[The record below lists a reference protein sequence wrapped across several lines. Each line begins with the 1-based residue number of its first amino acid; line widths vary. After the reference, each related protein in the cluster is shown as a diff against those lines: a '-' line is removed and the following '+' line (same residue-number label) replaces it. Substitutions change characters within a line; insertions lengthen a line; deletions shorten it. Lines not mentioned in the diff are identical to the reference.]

1 LYLGIDLGTSNSAV
15 VGHID
20 GALRLFKTSDG
31 TDVLPSVIYLD
42 KRGHRFIGKSAYDRL
57 LSAPQN
63 VAQGFKRSMGTKNPV
78 SFAGQVWTPVECSA
92 EITKALV
99 GQAMTEAGT
108 QEIEG
113 VVITTPAAF
122 NQMQS
127 EDTISA
133 ARLAGLDKV
142 SLLQE
147 PVAAAL
153 AAIAHSKQKDGV
165 FLVYDLGGG
174 TFDLALVMST
184 AGVVNVIAHEGINM
198 LGGRDFDRIIFDSIV
213 RPWLAQTFNLPAD
226 FQRNEKYKHLSDV
239 CRHAAEKAKIQL
251 SASSTSSIFATED
264 EVRAVDED
272 GEEIYISIDLSR
284 EQMTDL
290 IKDRIDDSIA
300 LCRKIITDNG
310 YKNEDISRIVPIGG
324 PSKMPIIRDMLQ
336 AELAIEVE
344 SGLDPM
350 TAVAIGAAI
359 FAESREWAGES
370 SEQKSGRQRESL
382 TGSVSLAL
390 DFKSR
395 VSSDAAKVRIKPTA
409 DMPTGHEVEI
419 LDEEG
424 SSTGRIPINGQLS
437 IDVKVRKSGENR
449 VTVTVFDPWG
459 KVVKD
464 ASREIV
470 IARAEAS
477 AASVPMTYN
486 LAVKIQSGFVG
497 YERNQLEVLVKK
509 GTALPAQGKKSFRT
523 GKTLVGGEEDF
534 IAVEFY
540 EMADG
545 IDSPEH
551 NLHIGNF
558 RLNSRDELDRGER
571 IDRGKDFIIDWK
583 MSDNGTLSL
592 SVELPSL
599 GRVIDATNLYRSED
613 GGINYDGQR
622 GAEVATTMLTSVEN
636 DLNDLESTLDESADP
651 SGNLRKRIERQH
663 AALSTSVDADTH
675 RSVAEEARK
684 LRQEVALLKMSPE
697 NEAQVLDDEVAKA
710 ETSFD
715 ELSDSAE
722 QVDTERHDK
731 LLVTTRRSIREKNY
745 DAARRSL
752 DEMQSIRMK
761 VLAESP
767 DFLIGIF
774 GRLAEEQHLA
784 VDGVLH
790 EQHVGAGVAAA
801 ESRDTEKLRFV
812 IRQMFGNRI
821 STGTDAVEIVE
832 LAHLLGSFSGG

>member
-1 LYLGIDLGTSNSAV
+1 MYLGIDLGTSNSAV

-20 GALRLFKTSDG
+20 GGLRLFKTSDG

-63 VAQGFKRSMGTKNPV
+63 VAHGFKRSMGTKNPI
-78 SFAGQVWTPVECSA
+78 SFSGQVWTPVECSA
-92 EITKALV
+92 EIIKTLV
-99 GQAMTEAGT
+99 GQAMTETGN
-108 QEIEG
+108 QEVEG

-127 EDTISA
+127 EDTIAA
-133 ARLAGLDKV
+133 ARQAGLEKV

-184 AGVVNVIAHEGINM
+184 AGAVNVIAHEGINM
-198 LGGRDFDRIIFDSIV
+198 LGGRDFDRIIFDSVI
-213 RPWLAQTFNLPAD
+213 RPWLDENFNLPTD
-226 FQRNEKYKHLSDV
+226 FQRNDKYKHLSEI

-251 SASSTSSIFATED
+251 SASPLASIFATED
-264 EVRAVDED
+264 EVRATDED

-284 EQMTDL
+284 DEMTDL

-300 LCRKIITDNG
+300 LCRKIISVNG
-310 YKNEDISRIVPIGG
+310 YKNEDISKIVPIGG

-336 AELAIEVE
+336 SELAIEVE
-344 SGLDPM
+344 NGLDPM
-350 TAVAIGAAI
+350 TAVAVGAAI
-359 FAESREWAGES
+359 FAESREWNGES
-370 SEQKSGRQRESL
+370 SIRKAGQKRETV
-382 TGSVSLAL
+382 TGVVSLSL

-395 VSSDAAKVRIKPTA
+395 VSSDSAKIRIRPAT

-424 SSTGRIPINGQLS
+424 SSTGRIPIDGPLS
-437 IDVKVRKSGENR
+437 INVKVRKSGENR
-449 VTVTVFDPWG
+449 FKVTVFDPLG
-459 KVVKD
+459 KVVAD

-470 IARAEAS
+470 ITRAEAS
-477 AASVPMTYN
+477 AASVPMTYT
-486 LAVKIQSGFVG
+486 LAVKIQYGFVG
-497 YERNQLEVLVKK
+497 YERNKLEVLVKK
-509 GTALPAQGKKSFRT
+509 GTALPAQGKQKFRA

-540 EMADG
+540 DMADE

-558 RLNSRDELDRGER
+558 RLNSLDELERGER
-571 IDRGKDFIIDWK
+571 INRGDDFIIDWN
-583 MSDNGTLSL
+583 MSDNGTLSF

-599 GRVIDATNLYRSED
+599 GRVIDATNLYRPED

-622 GAEVATTMLTSVEN
+622 GAEVATTMLTRVES
-636 DLNDLESTLDESADP
+636 DLDELENTLDENADP
-651 SGNLRKRIERQH
+651 SGDIRKRIERQH

-684 LRQEVALLKMSPE
+684 LRQDVALLRMSPE
-697 NEAQVLDDEVAKA
+697 NEERVLDDEVVKA

-715 ELSDSAE
+715 ELRDIAQE
-722 QVDTERHDK
+722 VDTERHDK

-752 DEMQSIRMK
+752 DEMQGIRMK
-761 VLAESP
+761 ILAESP
-767 DFLIGIF
+767 DFLIEIF
-774 GRLAEEQHLA
+774 KRLAEEQHLA
-784 VDGVLH
+784 IDAALH
-790 EQHVGAGVAAA
+790 GQHINAGVEAAKA
-801 ESRDTEKLRFV
+801 GDVERLRSV
-812 IRQMFGNRI
+812 IGQMFGNRV
-821 STGTDAVEIVE
+821 STGADAAEIVE
-832 LAHLLGSFSGG
+832 LAHLLGT

>member
-20 GALRLFKTSDG
+20 GATRLFKTSDG

-63 VAQGFKRSMGTKNPV
+63 VAQGFKRSMGTKNPI
-78 SFAGQVWTPVECSA
+78 SFAGQTWTPVECSA
-92 EITKALV
+92 EIIKALV
-99 GQAMTEAGT
+99 GQAMTEAGN
-108 QEIEG
+108 QEVEG

-127 EDTISA
+127 EDTIAA
-133 ARLAGLDKV
+133 ARLAGLEKV

-213 RPWLAQTFNLPAD
+213 RPWLTQTFNLPAD
-226 FQRNEKYKHLSDV
+226 FQRSDKYSHLADV

-251 SASSTSSIFATED
+251 SASSTASIFATED
-264 EVRAVDED
+264 EVRATDED
-272 GEEIYISIDLSR
+272 GEEIYISIDLTR

-290 IKDRIDDSIA
+290 IKDRIDDSIT
-300 LCRKIITDNG
+300 LCRKIITANG
-310 YKNEDISRIVPIGG
+310 YKNDDISKIVPIGG
-324 PSKMPIIRDMLQ
+324 PSKMPIIRDMLE
-336 AELAIEVE
+336 AGLAIEVE

-370 SEQKSGRQRESL
+370 STQKSGKQREAV

-395 VSSDAAKVRIKPTA
+395 VASEAAKVRLKPAA

-424 SSTGRIPINGQLS
+424 SSTGRIPIDGPLS
-437 IDVKVRKSGENR
+437 INVNVRKKGENR
-449 VTVTVFDPWG
+449 FKVTVFDQQG
-459 KVVKD
+459 KPVED

-470 IARAEAS
+470 ITRAEAS
-477 AASVPMTYN
+477 AASVPMTYT
-486 LAVKIQSGFVG
+486 LAVKIQHGFVG
-497 YERNQLEVLVKK
+497 YERNKLEVLVKK
-509 GTALPAQGKKSFRT
+509 GTALPAQGKQTFRT
-523 GKTLVGGEEDF
+523 GKTLVGGEDDF

-540 EMADG
+540 DMADD
-545 IDSPEH
+545 IDTPEH

-558 RLNSRDELDRGER
+558 RLNSRDELERGER
-571 IDRGKDFIIDWK
+571 INRGDDFVIDWK
-583 MSDNGTLSL
+583 MSDNGTLSF

-622 GAEVATTMLTSVEN
+622 GAEVATTMLARVES
-636 DLNDLESTLDESADP
+636 DLDELETTLDEDADP
-651 SGNLRKRIERQH
+651 SGDIRKRIERQH

-697 NEAQVLDDEVAKA
+697 NEERVLDDEVAKA
-710 ETSFD
+710 EISVD
-715 ELSDSAE
+715 ELRDIA
-722 QVDTERHDK
+722 QPVDTERHDK

-752 DEMQSIRMK
+752 DEMQGIRMK

-767 DFLIGIF
+767 DFLIEIF
-774 GRLAEEQHLA
+774 RRLAEEHHLA
-784 VDGVLH
+784 VDEALH
-790 EQHVGAGVAAA
+790 AQLVNAGVEAVK
-801 ESRDTEKLRFV
+801 SGNVEKLRM
-812 IRQMFGNRI
+812 IIGQMFGNRV
-821 STGTDAVEIVE
+821 STGADATEIIE
-832 LAHLLGSFSGG
+832 LAHLLGS

>member
-1 LYLGIDLGTSNSAV
+1 MYLGIDLGTSNSAV

-20 GALRLFKTSDG
+20 GATRLFKTSDG

-63 VAQGFKRSMGTKNPV
+63 VAQGFKRSMGTKNPI
-78 SFAGQVWTPVECSA
+78 SFAGQTWTPVECSA
-92 EITKALV
+92 EIIKALV
-99 GQAMTEAGT
+99 GQAMTEAGN
-108 QEIEG
+108 QEVEG

-127 EDTISA
+127 EDTIAA
-133 ARLAGLDKV
+133 ARLAGLEKV

-213 RPWLAQTFNLPAD
+213 RPWLTQTFNLPAD

-251 SASSTSSIFATED
+251 SASSTASIFATED
-264 EVRAVDED
+264 EVRASDEG
-272 GEEIYISIDLSR
+272 GEEIYISIDLTR

-300 LCRKIITDNG
+300 LCRKIITANG
-310 YKNEDISRIVPIGG
+310 YKNDDISKIVPIGG
-324 PSKMPIIRDMLQ
+324 PSKMPIIRDMLE
-336 AELAIEVE
+336 AGLAIEVE
-344 SGLDPM
+344 TGLDPM
-350 TAVAIGAAI
+350 TAVATGAAI

-370 SEQKSGRQRESL
+370 STQKSGKQKEAV

-390 DFKSR
+390 AFSSR
-395 VSSDAAKVRIKPTA
+395 VASETTKVRLKPAA

-424 SSTGRIPINGQLS
+424 SSTGRIPIDGPLS
-437 IDVKVRKSGENR
+437 INVNVRKNGENR
-449 VTVTVFDPWG
+449 FKVTVFDQQG
-459 KVVKD
+459 KAVED

-470 IARAEAS
+470 ITRAEAS
-477 AASVPMTYN
+477 AASVPMTYT
-486 LAVKIQSGFVG
+486 LAVKIQHGFVG
-497 YERNQLEVLVKK
+497 YERNKLEVLVKK
-509 GTALPAQGKKSFRT
+509 GTALPAQGKQTFRT
-523 GKTLVGGEEDF
+523 GKTLVGGEDDF

-540 EMADG
+540 EMADD
-545 IDSPEH
+545 IDTPEH

-558 RLNSRDELDRGER
+558 RLNSRDELERGER
-571 IDRGKDFIIDWK
+571 INRGDDFVIDWK
-583 MSDNGTLSL
+583 MSDNGTLSF

-622 GAEVATTMLTSVEN
+622 GAEVATTMLARVES
-636 DLNDLESTLDESADP
+636 DLDELETTLDEDADP
-651 SGNLRKRIERQH
+651 NGDIRKRIERQH

-697 NEAQVLDDEVAKA
+697 NEERVLDDEVAKA

-715 ELSDSAE
+715 ELRDIA
-722 QVDTERHDK
+722 QPVDTERHDK

-752 DEMQSIRMK
+752 DEMQGIRMK

-767 DFLIGIF
+767 DFLIEIF
-774 GRLAEEQHLA
+774 RRLAEEHHLA
-784 VDGVLH
+784 VDEALH
-790 EQHVGAGVAAA
+790 AQLVEAGVEAAKSGDV
-801 ESRDTEKLRFV
+801 ERLRM
-812 IRQMFGNRI
+812 IIGQMFGNRV
-821 STGTDAVEIVE
+821 STGADATEIVE
-832 LAHLLGSFSGG
+832 LAHLLGS

>member
-1 LYLGIDLGTSNSAV
+1 MYLGIDLGTSNSAV

-20 GALRLFKTSDG
+20 GATRLFKTSDG

-57 LSAPQN
+57 LSAPRN
-63 VAQGFKRSMGTKNPV
+63 VAQGFKRSMGTKNPI
-78 SFAGQVWTPVECSA
+78 SFAGQTWTPVECSA
-92 EITKALV
+92 EIIKALV
-99 GQAMTEAGT
+99 GQAMTEAGN
-108 QEIEG
+108 QEVEG

-127 EDTISA
+127 EDTIAA
-133 ARLAGLDKV
+133 ARLAGLEKV

-147 PVAAAL
+147 PIAAAL

-226 FQRNEKYKHLSDV
+226 FQRSDKYSHLADV

-251 SASSTSSIFATED
+251 SASSTASIFATED
-264 EVRAVDED
+264 EVRATDED
-272 GEEIYISIDLSR
+272 GEEIYISIDLTR

-300 LCRKIITDNG
+300 LCRKIITANG
-310 YKNEDISRIVPIGG
+310 YKNDDISKIVPIGG
-324 PSKMPIIRDMLQ
+324 PSKMPIIRDMLE
-336 AELAIEVE
+336 AGLAIKVE

-350 TAVAIGAAI
+350 TAVATGAAI

-370 SEQKSGRQRESL
+370 SAQKSGKQREVV

-395 VSSDAAKVRIKPTA
+395 VASEAAKVRLKPAA

-424 SSTGRIPINGQLS
+424 SSTGRIPIDGPLS
-437 IDVKVRKSGENR
+437 INVNVRKNGENR
-449 VTVTVFDPWG
+449 FRVNVFDQQG
-459 KVVKD
+459 KAVEV

-470 IARAEAS
+470 ITRAEAS
-477 AASVPMTYN
+477 AASVPMTYT
-486 LAVKIQSGFVG
+486 LAVKIQHGFVG
-497 YERNQLEVLVKK
+497 YERNKLEVLVKK
-509 GTALPAQGKKSFRT
+509 GTALPAQGKQTFRT
-523 GKTLVGGEEDF
+523 GKTLVGGEDDF

-540 EMADG
+540 EMADD
-545 IDSPEH
+545 IDTPEH

-558 RLNSRDELDRGER
+558 RLSSRDELERGER
-571 IDRGKDFIIDWK
+571 INRGDDFVIHWK
-583 MSDNGTLSL
+583 MSDNGTLSF

-622 GAEVATTMLTSVEN
+622 GAEVATTMLARVES
-636 DLNDLESTLDESADP
+636 DLDELETTLDEDADP
-651 SGNLRKRIERQH
+651 SGDIRKRIERQH

-684 LRQEVALLKMSPE
+684 LRQAVALLKMKPE
-697 NEAQVLDDEVAKA
+697 NEERVLDDEVAKA

-715 ELSDSAE
+715 ELRDIA
-722 QVDTERHDK
+722 QPVDTERHDK

-752 DEMQSIRMK
+752 DEMQGIRMK
-761 VLAESP
+761 ALAESP
-767 DFLIGIF
+767 DFLIEIF
-774 GRLAEEQHLA
+774 RRLAEEHHLA
-784 VDGVLH
+784 VDEALH
-790 EQHVGAGVAAA
+790 AQLIEAGVEAAK
-801 ESRDTEKLRFV
+801 SGDVDRLRM
-812 IRQMFGNRI
+812 IIGQMFSNRV
-821 STGTDAVEIVE
+821 STGADTAEIVE
-832 LAHLLGSFSGG
+832 LAHLLGS

>member
-1 LYLGIDLGTSNSAV
+1 MYLGIDLGTSNSAV

-63 VAQGFKRSMGTKNPV
+63 VAQGFKRSMGTKNPIT
-78 SFAGQVWTPVECSA
+78 FAGQTWTPVECSA
-92 EITKALV
+92 EIIKALV
-99 GQAMTEAGT
+99 GQAITEAGNP
-108 QEIEG
+108 EIEG

-127 EDTISA
+127 EDTIAA
-133 ARLAGLDKV
+133 ARLAGLEKV

-198 LGGRDFDRIIFDSIV
+198 LGGRDFDRVIFDSIV
-213 RPWLAQTFNLPAD
+213 RPWLAQTFNLPTD

-251 SASSTSSIFATED
+251 SASSTASIFATED
-264 EVRAVDED
+264 EVRTTDED

-284 EQMTDL
+284 DQMTDL

-300 LCRKIITDNG
+300 LCRKIISANG
-310 YKNEDISRIVPIGG
+310 YKNDDISKIVPIGG

-370 SEQKSGRQRESL
+370 SAQKTAKQRESV

-395 VSSDAAKVRIKPTA
+395 VSSEAAKVRIKPAA

-424 SSTGRIPINGQLS
+424 SSTGRIPIDGPLS
-437 IDVKVRKSGENR
+437 INVKVRKNGKNR
-449 VTVTVFDPWG
+449 FKVTVFDQYG
-459 KVVKD
+459 KAVD
-464 ASREIV
+464 NASRDIV
-470 IARAEAS
+470 ITRAEAS
-477 AASVPMTYN
+477 AGSVPMTYT
-486 LAVKIQSGFVG
+486 LAVKIQEGQVG
-497 YERNQLEVLVKK
+497 YERNKLEVLVKK
-509 GTALPAQGKKSFRT
+509 GMDLPAQGKKKFLA
-523 GKTLVGGEEDF
+523 GKTLIGGEDDF

-540 EMADG
+540 DKAEN

-551 NLHIGNF
+551 SLHIGNF
-558 RLNSRDELDRGER
+558 HLSGRNELERGER
-571 IDRGKDFIIDWK
+571 INRGDDFVIDWK
-583 MSDNGTLSL
+583 MSDNGTLSFA
-592 SVELPSL
+592 VELPRL
-599 GRVIDATNLYRSED
+599 GRVVDTSNLYRSAD
-613 GGINYDGQR
+613 GVRTYEGEL
-622 GAEVATTMLTSVEN
+622 GAGFATTMLARAES
-636 DLNDLESTLDESADP
+636 DLAELETTLDETADP
-651 SGNLRKRIERQH
+651 SGDIRKRIERQH

-684 LRQEVALLKMSPE
+684 IRQDVALLRMSPA
-697 NEAQVLDDEVAKA
+697 NEERVLNDEVSKT
-710 ETSFD
+710 ETEFD
-715 ELSDSAE
+715 ELRDMAQE
-722 QVDTERHDK
+722 VDTERHDK

-752 DEMQSIRMK
+752 DEMQGIRMK
-761 VLAESP
+761 VLSETP
-767 DFLIGIF
+767 DFLIGVF
-774 GRLAEEQHLA
+774 GRLAEEHHFA
-784 VDGVLH
+784 IDATLH
-790 EQHVGAGVAAA
+790 GQLVEAGVEAAKSGDI
-801 ESRDTEKLRFV
+801 ERLRFV
-812 IRQMFGNRI
+812 IGKMFGNRVSLGI
-821 STGTDAVEIVE
+821 DAAEIVE
-832 LAHLLGSFSGG
+832 LAHLLES

>member
-1 LYLGIDLGTSNSAV
+1 MYLGIDLGTSNSAV

-20 GALRLFKTSDG
+20 GATRLFKTSDG

-63 VAQGFKRSMGTKNPV
+63 VAQGFKRSMGTKNPI
-78 SFAGQVWTPVECSA
+78 SFAGQTWTPVECSA
-92 EITKALV
+92 EIIKALV
-99 GQAMTEAGT
+99 GQAMTEAGN
-108 QEIEG
+108 QEVEG

-127 EDTISA
+127 EDTIAA
-133 ARLAGLDKV
+133 ARLAGLEKV

-213 RPWLAQTFNLPAD
+213 RPWLTQTFNLPAD
-226 FQRNEKYKHLSDV
+226 FQRSDKYSHLADV

-251 SASSTSSIFATED
+251 SASSTASIFATED
-264 EVRAVDED
+264 EVRATDED
-272 GEEIYISIDLSR
+272 GEEIYISIDLTR

-300 LCRKIITDNG
+300 LCRKIITANG
-310 YKNEDISRIVPIGG
+310 YKNDDISKIVPIGG
-324 PSKMPIIRDMLQ
+324 PSKMPIIRDMLE
-336 AELAIEVE
+336 AGLAIEVE

-350 TAVAIGAAI
+350 TAVATGAAI

-370 SEQKSGRQRESL
+370 SAQKSGKQREAV

-395 VSSDAAKVRIKPTA
+395 VASEAAKVRLKPAA

-424 SSTGRIPINGQLS
+424 SSTGRIPIDGPLS
-437 IDVKVRKSGENR
+437 INVNVRKNGENR
-449 VTVTVFDPWG
+449 FKVTVFDRQG
-459 KVVKD
+459 KAVED

-470 IARAEAS
+470 ITRAEAS
-477 AASVPMTYN
+477 AASVPMTYT
-486 LAVKIQSGFVG
+486 LAVKIQHGFVG
-497 YERNQLEVLVKK
+497 YERNKLEVLVKK
-509 GTALPAQGKKSFRT
+509 GTALPAQGKQTFRT
-523 GKTLVGGEEDF
+523 GKTLVGGEDDF

-540 EMADG
+540 EMADD
-545 IDSPEH
+545 IDTPEH

-558 RLNSRDELDRGER
+558 RLNSRDELERGER
-571 IDRGKDFIIDWK
+571 INRGDDFVIDWK
-583 MSDNGTLSL
+583 MSDNGTLSF

-622 GAEVATTMLTSVEN
+622 GAEVATTMLARVES
-636 DLNDLESTLDESADP
+636 DLDELETTLDEDADP
-651 SGNLRKRIERQH
+651 SGDIRKRIERQH

-684 LRQEVALLKMSPE
+684 LRQEVALLRMSPE
-697 NEAQVLDDEVAKA
+697 NEERVLDDEVAKA

-715 ELSDSAE
+715 ELRDIA
-722 QVDTERHDK
+722 QPVDTERHDK

-752 DEMQSIRMK
+752 DEMQGIRMK
-761 VLAESP
+761 VLSESP
-767 DFLIGIF
+767 DFLIEIF
-774 GRLAEEQHLA
+774 RRLAEEHYLA
-784 VDGVLH
+784 VDEALH
-790 EQHVGAGVAAA
+790 AQLVDAGVEAAK
-801 ESRDTEKLRFV
+801 SGDVQRLRM
-812 IRQMFGNRI
+812 IIGQMFGNRV
-821 STGTDAVEIVE
+821 STGADATEIVE
-832 LAHLLGSFSGG
+832 LAHLLGS

>member
-1 LYLGIDLGTSNSAV
+1 MYLGIDLGTSNSAV

-20 GALRLFKTSDG
+20 GATRLFKTSDG

-63 VAQGFKRSMGTKNPV
+63 VAQGFKRSMGTKNPI
-78 SFAGQVWTPVECSA
+78 SFAGQTWTPVECSA
-92 EITKALV
+92 EIIKALV
-99 GQAMTEAGT
+99 GQAMTEAGN
-108 QEIEG
+108 QEVEG

-127 EDTISA
+127 EDTIAA
-133 ARLAGLDKV
+133 ARLAGLEKV

-213 RPWLAQTFNLPAD
+213 RPWLSQTFNLPAD
-226 FQRNEKYKHLSDV
+226 FQRNEKYKHLTDV

-251 SASSTSSIFATED
+251 SASSTASIFATED
-264 EVRAVDED
+264 EVRATDED
-272 GEEIYISIDLSR
+272 GEEIYISIDLTR

-300 LCRKIITDNG
+300 LCRKIITANG
-310 YKNEDISRIVPIGG
+310 YKNDDISKIVPIGG
-324 PSKMPIIRDMLQ
+324 PSKMPIIRDMLE
-336 AELAIEVE
+336 AGLAIEVE

-350 TAVAIGAAI
+350 TAVATGAAI

-370 SEQKSGRQRESL
+370 STQKSGKQREAV

-395 VSSDAAKVRIKPTA
+395 VASEAAKVRLKPAA

-424 SSTGRIPINGQLS
+424 SSTGRIPIDGPLS
-437 IDVKVRKSGENR
+437 INVNVRKNGENR
-449 VTVTVFDPWG
+449 FKVTVFDQQG
-459 KVVKD
+459 KAVED

-470 IARAEAS
+470 ITRAEAS
-477 AASVPMTYN
+477 AASVPMTYT
-486 LAVKIQSGFVG
+486 LAVKIQHGFVG
-497 YERNQLEVLVKK
+497 YERNKLEVLVKK
-509 GTALPAQGKKSFRT
+509 GTALPAQGKQTFRT
-523 GKTLVGGEEDF
+523 GKTLVGGEDDF

-540 EMADG
+540 EMADD
-545 IDSPEH
+545 IDTPEH

-558 RLNSRDELDRGER
+558 RLNSRDELERGER
-571 IDRGKDFIIDWK
+571 INRGDDFVIDWK
-583 MSDNGTLSL
+583 MSDNGTLSF

-622 GAEVATTMLTSVEN
+622 GAEVATTMLARVES
-636 DLNDLESTLDESADP
+636 DLDELETTLDEDADP
-651 SGNLRKRIERQH
+651 SGDIRKRIERQH

-684 LRQEVALLKMSPE
+684 LRQEVALLRMSPE
-697 NEAQVLDDEVAKA
+697 NEERVLDDEVAKA

-715 ELSDSAE
+715 ELRDIA
-722 QVDTERHDK
+722 QPVDTERHDK

-752 DEMQSIRMK
+752 DEMQGIRMK
-761 VLAESP
+761 VLSESP
-767 DFLIGIF
+767 DFLIEIF
-774 GRLAEEQHLA
+774 RRLAEEHHLA
-784 VDGVLH
+784 VDEALH
-790 EQHVGAGVAAA
+790 AQLVDAGVEAAK
-801 ESRDTEKLRFV
+801 SGDVQRLRM
-812 IRQMFGNRI
+812 IIGQMFGNRV
-821 STGTDAVEIVE
+821 STGADATEIVE
-832 LAHLLGSFSGG
+832 LAHLLGS

>member
-1 LYLGIDLGTSNSAV
+1 MYLGIDLGTSNSAA

-20 GALRLFKTSDG
+20 GATRLFKTSDG

-63 VAQGFKRSMGTKNPV
+63 VAQGFKRSMGTKNPI
-78 SFAGQVWTPVECSA
+78 SFAGQTWTPVECSS
-92 EITKALV
+92 EIIKALV
-99 GQAMTEAGT
+99 GQAMTESGN

-127 EDTISA
+127 EDTIAA

-198 LGGRDFDRIIFDSIV
+198 LGGRDFDRSIFDSIV
-213 RPWLAQTFNLPAD
+213 RPWLIQNFNLPAD
-226 FQRNEKYKHLSDV
+226 FQRNEKYQHLSDL

-251 SASSTSSIFATED
+251 SASSTASIFATED
-264 EVRAVDED
+264 EVRATDDD
-272 GEEIYISIDLSR
+272 GEEIYISIDLTR

-300 LCRKIITDNG
+300 LCRKIITANG
-310 YKNEDISRIVPIGG
+310 YKNDDISKIVPIGG
-324 PSKMPIIRDMLQ
+324 PSKMPIIRDMLE
-336 AELAIEVE
+336 AGLAIEVE

-350 TAVAIGAAI
+350 TAVATGAAI
-359 FAESREWAGES
+359 FAESREWAGKS
-370 SEQKSGRQRESL
+370 STQKSGKQREAVS
-382 TGSVSLAL
+382 GSVSLAL
-390 DFKSR
+390 AFSSR
-395 VSSDAAKVRIKPTA
+395 ISSQTTKVRLKPA
-409 DMPTGHEVEI
+409 SDMPTGHEVEV

-424 SSTGRIPINGQLS
+424 SSTGRIPIDGPLS
-437 IDVKVRKSGENR
+437 ININVRKNGENR
-449 VTVTVFDPWG
+449 FKVTVFDQQG
-459 KVVKD
+459 KAVED

-470 IARAEAS
+470 ITRAEAS
-477 AASVPMTYN
+477 AASVPMTYT
-486 LAVKIQSGFVG
+486 LAVKIQHGFVG
-497 YERNQLEVLVKK
+497 YERNKLEVLVKK
-509 GTALPAQGKKSFRT
+509 GTALPAQGKQTFRT
-523 GKTLVGGEEDF
+523 GKTLVGGEDDF

-540 EMADG
+540 EMADD
-545 IDSPEH
+545 IDTPEH

-558 RLNSRDELDRGER
+558 RLNSRDELERGER
-571 IDRGKDFIIDWK
+571 INRGDDFVIDWK
-583 MSDNGTLSL
+583 MSDNGTLSF

-622 GAEVATTMLTSVEN
+622 GAEVATTMLASVEG
-636 DLNDLESTLDESADP
+636 DLDELETTLDENADP
-651 SGNLRKRIERQH
+651 SGDIRKRIERQH

-675 RSVAEEARK
+675 RSVTEEARK
-684 LRQEVALLKMSPE
+684 LRQEVAFLKISPE
-697 NEAQVLDDEVAKA
+697 NEERVLNGEVAKA

-715 ELSDSAE
+715 ELRDIA
-722 QVDTERHDK
+722 QPVDTERHDK
-731 LLVTTRRSIREKNY
+731 LLVTTRRSLREKNY
-745 DAARRSL
+745 DVARRSL
-752 DEMQSIRMK
+752 GEMQSIRMK

-767 DFLIGIF
+767 DFLINIF
-774 GRLAEEQHLA
+774 QLLAEEHHLA
-784 VDGVLH
+784 IDEALHTQLVETGV
-790 EQHVGAGVAAA
+790 EAAKSGDV
-801 ESRDTEKLRFV
+801 ERLRM
-812 IRQMFGNRI
+812 IIGQIFGNRV
-821 STGTDAVEIVE
+821 STGADATEIVE
-832 LAHLLGSFSGG
+832 LAHLLGS

>member
-1 LYLGIDLGTSNSAV
+1 MYLGIDLGTSNSAV

-20 GALRLFKTSDG
+20 GATRLFKTSDG
-31 TDVLPSVIYLD
+31 MDVLPSVIYLD

-63 VAQGFKRSMGTKNPV
+63 VAQGFKRSMGTKNPI
-78 SFAGQVWTPVECSA
+78 SFAGQTWTPVECSA
-92 EITKALV
+92 EIIKALV
-99 GQAMTEAGT
+99 GQAMTEAGN
-108 QEIEG
+108 QEVEG

-127 EDTISA
+127 EDTIAA
-133 ARLAGLDKV
+133 ARLAGLEKV

-213 RPWLAQTFNLPAD
+213 RPWLTQTFNLPAD
-226 FQRNEKYKHLSDV
+226 IQRSDKYSHLADV

-251 SASSTSSIFATED
+251 SASSTASIFATED
-264 EVRAVDED
+264 EVRATDED
-272 GEEIYISIDLSR
+272 GEEIYISIDLTR

-300 LCRKIITDNG
+300 LCRKIITANG
-310 YKNEDISRIVPIGG
+310 YKNDDISKIVPIGG
-324 PSKMPIIRDMLQ
+324 PSKMPIIRDMLE
-336 AELAIEVE
+336 AGLAIEVE

-350 TAVAIGAAI
+350 TAVATGAAM

-370 SEQKSGRQRESL
+370 SAQKSGKQREAV

-395 VSSDAAKVRIKPTA
+395 VASEAAKVRLKPAA

-424 SSTGRIPINGQLS
+424 SSTGRIPIDGPLS
-437 IDVKVRKSGENR
+437 INVNVRKNGENR
-449 VTVTVFDPWG
+449 FKVTVFDQQG
-459 KVVKD
+459 KTVED

-470 IARAEAS
+470 ITRAEAS
-477 AASVPMTYN
+477 AASVPMTYT
-486 LAVKIQSGFVG
+486 LAVKIQHGFVG
-497 YERNQLEVLVKK
+497 YERNKLEVLVKK
-509 GTALPAQGKKSFRT
+509 GTGLPAKGKQTFRS
-523 GKTLVGGEEDF
+523 GKTLVGGEDDF

-540 EMADG
+540 EMADD
-545 IDSPEH
+545 IDTPEH

-558 RLNSRDELDRGER
+558 RLNSRDELERGER
-571 IDRGKDFIIDWK
+571 INRGDDFVIDWK
-583 MSDNGTLSL
+583 MSDSGTLSF

-622 GAEVATTMLTSVEN
+622 GAEVATTMLARVES
-636 DLNDLESTLDESADP
+636 DLDELETTLDETADP
-651 SGNLRKRIERQH
+651 SGDIRKRIERQH

-684 LRQEVALLKMSPE
+684 LRQEVALLRMSPE
-697 NEAQVLDDEVAKA
+697 NEERVLDDEVAKA

-715 ELSDSAE
+715 ELRDIS
-722 QVDTERHDK
+722 QPVDTERHDK

-745 DAARRSL
+745 DSARRSL
-752 DEMQSIRMK
+752 DEMQGIRMK

-767 DFLIGIF
+767 DFLIEMF
-774 GRLAEEQHLA
+774 RRLAEEHHLA
-784 VDGVLH
+784 VDEALH
-790 EQHVGAGVAAA
+790 AQLVEAGVEAAKSGDV
-801 ESRDTEKLRFV
+801 ERLRV
-812 IRQMFGNRI
+812 IIGQMFGNRV
-821 STGTDAVEIVE
+821 STGADATEIVE
-832 LAHLLGSFSGG
+832 LAHLLGS

>member
-1 LYLGIDLGTSNSAV
+1 MYLGIDLGTSNSAV

-20 GALRLFKTSDG
+20 GATRLFKTSDG

-63 VAQGFKRSMGTKNPV
+63 VAQGFKRSMGTKNPI
-78 SFAGQVWTPVECSA
+78 SFAGQTWTPVECSA
-92 EITKALV
+92 EIIKALV
-99 GQAMTEAGT
+99 GQAMTEAGN
-108 QEIEG
+108 QEVEG

-127 EDTISA
+127 EDTIAA
-133 ARLAGLDKV
+133 ARLAGLEKV

-153 AAIAHSKQKDGV
+153 AAIAHSKQKDGI

-213 RPWLAQTFNLPAD
+213 RPWLTQTFNLPAD
-226 FQRNEKYKHLSDV
+226 FQRNDKYSHLADV

-251 SASSTSSIFATED
+251 SASSTASIFATED
-264 EVRAVDED
+264 EVRATDED
-272 GEEIYISIDLSR
+272 GEEIYISIDLTR

-300 LCRKIITDNG
+300 LCRKIITANG
-310 YKNEDISRIVPIGG
+310 YKNDDISKIVPIGG
-324 PSKMPIIRDMLQ
+324 PSKMPIIRDMLE
-336 AELAIEVE
+336 AGLAIEVE

-350 TAVAIGAAI
+350 TAVATGAAI

-370 SEQKSGRQRESL
+370 SVQKSGKQREAV

-395 VSSDAAKVRIKPTA
+395 VASEAAKVRLKPAA
-409 DMPTGHEVEI
+409 DMPMGHEVEI

-424 SSTGRIPINGQLS
+424 SSTGRIPIDGPLS
-437 IDVKVRKSGENR
+437 INVNVRKNGENR
-449 VTVTVFDPWG
+449 FKVTVFDQQG
-459 KVVKD
+459 KAVED

-470 IARAEAS
+470 ITRAEAS
-477 AASVPMTYN
+477 AASVPMTYT
-486 LAVKIQSGFVG
+486 LAVKIQHGFVG
-497 YERNQLEVLVKK
+497 YERNKLEVLVKK
-509 GTALPAQGKKSFRT
+509 GTALPAQGKQTFRT
-523 GKTLVGGEEDF
+523 GKTLVGGEDDF

-540 EMADG
+540 EMADD
-545 IDSPEH
+545 IDTPEH

-558 RLNSRDELDRGER
+558 RLNSRDELERGER
-571 IDRGKDFIIDWK
+571 INRGDDFVIDWK
-583 MSDNGTLSL
+583 MSDNGTLSF

-622 GAEVATTMLTSVEN
+622 GAEVATTMLARVES
-636 DLNDLESTLDESADP
+636 DLDELETTLDEDADP
-651 SGNLRKRIERQH
+651 SGDIRKRIERQH

-697 NEAQVLDDEVAKA
+697 NEERVLDDEVAKA

-715 ELSDSAE
+715 ELRDIA
-722 QVDTERHDK
+722 QPVDTERHDK

-745 DAARRSL
+745 DATRRSL
-752 DEMQSIRMK
+752 DEMQGIRMK

-767 DFLIGIF
+767 DFLIEIF
-774 GRLAEEQHLA
+774 RRLAEEHHLA
-784 VDGVLH
+784 VDEALH
-790 EQHVGAGVAAA
+790 AQLIEAGVEAAK
-801 ESRDTEKLRFV
+801 SGDVDRLRM
-812 IRQMFGNRI
+812 IIGQMFGNRV
-821 STGTDAVEIVE
+821 STGADTTEIVE
-832 LAHLLGSFSGG
+832 LAHLLGS

>member
-20 GALRLFKTSDG
+20 GATRLFKTSDG

-57 LSAPQN
+57 LSASQN
-63 VAQGFKRSMGTKNPV
+63 VAQGFKRSMGTKNPI
-78 SFAGQVWTPVECSA
+78 SFAGQTWTPVECSA
-92 EITKALV
+92 EIIKALV
-99 GQAMTEAGT
+99 GQAMTEAGN
-108 QEIEG
+108 QEVEG

-127 EDTISA
+127 EDTIAA
-133 ARLAGLDKV
+133 ARLAGLEKV

-213 RPWLAQTFNLPAD
+213 RPWLTQTFNLPAD
-226 FQRNEKYKHLSDV
+226 FQRNGKYSHLADV

-251 SASSTSSIFATED
+251 SASSTASIFATED
-264 EVRAVDED
+264 EVRATDED
-272 GEEIYISIDLSR
+272 GEEIYISIDLTR

-290 IKDRIDDSIA
+290 IKDRIEDSIA
-300 LCRKIITDNG
+300 LCRKIITANG
-310 YKNEDISRIVPIGG
+310 YKNDDISKIVPIGG
-324 PSKMPIIRDMLQ
+324 PSKMPIIRDMLE
-336 AELAIEVE
+336 ACLAIEVE

-350 TAVAIGAAI
+350 TAVATGAAI

-370 SEQKSGRQRESL
+370 SAQKSGKQREAV

-395 VSSDAAKVRIKPTA
+395 VASEAAKVRLKPAA

-424 SSTGRIPINGQLS
+424 SSTGRIPIDGPLS
-437 IDVKVRKSGENR
+437 INVNVRKNGENR
-449 VTVTVFDPWG
+449 FKVTVFNKQG
-459 KVVKD
+459 KAVED

-470 IARAEAS
+470 ITRAEAS
-477 AASVPMTYN
+477 AASVPMTYT
-486 LAVKIQSGFVG
+486 LAVKIQHGFVG
-497 YERNQLEVLVKK
+497 YERNKLEVLVKK
-509 GTALPAQGKKSFRT
+509 GTALPAQGKQTFRT
-523 GKTLVGGEEDF
+523 GKTLVGGEDDF

-540 EMADG
+540 EMADD
-545 IDSPEH
+545 IDTPEH

-558 RLNSRDELDRGER
+558 RLNSRDELERGER
-571 IDRGKDFIIDWK
+571 INRGDDFVIDWK
-583 MSDNGTLSL
+583 MSDNGTLSF

-622 GAEVATTMLTSVEN
+622 GAEVATTMLARVES
-636 DLNDLESTLDESADP
+636 DLNELETTLDEDADP
-651 SGNLRKRIERQH
+651 SGDIRKRIERQH

-684 LRQEVALLKMSPE
+684 LRQEVALLRMSPE
-697 NEAQVLDDEVAKA
+697 NEERVLDDEVAKA

-715 ELSDSAE
+715 ELRDIA
-722 QVDTERHDK
+722 QPVDTERHDK

-745 DAARRSL
+745 DSARRSL
-752 DEMQSIRMK
+752 DEMQGIRMK

-767 DFLIGIF
+767 DFLIEIF
-774 GRLAEEQHLA
+774 RRLAEEHHLA
-784 VDGVLH
+784 VDEALHAQLVEVGV
-790 EQHVGAGVAAA
+790 EAAKSGDV
-801 ESRDTEKLRFV
+801 ERLRM
-812 IRQMFGNRI
+812 IIGQMFGNRV
-821 STGTDAVEIVE
+821 STGADTTEIVE
-832 LAHLLGSFSGG
+832 LAHLLGS

>member
-1 LYLGIDLGTSNSAV
+1 MYLGIDLGTSNSAV

-20 GALRLFKTSDG
+20 GSTRLFKTADG

-63 VAQGFKRSMGTKNPV
+63 VAQGFKRSMGTKNPI
-78 SFAGQVWTPVECSA
+78 SFAGQTWTPVECSA
-92 EITKALV
+92 EIIKALV
-99 GQAMTEAGT
+99 GQAMTEAGN
-108 QEIEG
+108 QVIEG

-127 EDTISA
+127 EDTIAA
-133 ARLAGLDKV
+133 ARLAGLEKV

-213 RPWLAQTFNLPAD
+213 RPWLTQTFNLPAD

-251 SASSTSSIFATED
+251 SASSTASIFATED
-264 EVRAVDED
+264 EVRATDED
-272 GEEIYISIDLSR
+272 GEEIYISIDLTR
-284 EQMTDL
+284 EQLTDL

-300 LCRKIITDNG
+300 LCRKIITANG
-310 YKNEDISRIVPIGG
+310 YKNDDISKIVPIGG
-324 PSKMPIIRDMLQ
+324 PSKMPIIRDMLE
-336 AELAIEVE
+336 AGLAIEVE

-370 SEQKSGRQRESL
+370 SAQKSGKQREAI

-395 VSSDAAKVRIKPTA
+395 VASEVAKVRLKPA
-409 DMPTGHEVEI
+409 SDMPAGHEVEI

-424 SSTGRIPINGQLS
+424 SSTGRIPIDGPLS
-437 IDVKVRKSGENR
+437 INVNVRKNGENR
-449 VTVTVFDPWG
+449 FKVTVFDQQG
-459 KVVKD
+459 MIVED

-470 IARAEAS
+470 ITRAEAS
-477 AASVPMTYN
+477 AASVPMTYT
-486 LAVKIQSGFVG
+486 LAVKIQHGFVG
-497 YERNQLEVLVKK
+497 YERNKLEVLVKK
-509 GTALPAQGKKSFRT
+509 GTALPAQGKQTFRT
-523 GKTLVGGEEDF
+523 GKTLVGGEDDF

-540 EMADG
+540 EMADD
-545 IDSPEH
+545 IDTPEH

-558 RLNSRDELDRGER
+558 RLNSRAELERGER
-571 IDRGKDFIIDWK
+571 INRGDDFVIDWK
-583 MSDNGTLSL
+583 MSDNGGLSF

-613 GGINYDGQR
+613 GGINYNGER
-622 GAEVATTMLTSVEN
+622 GADVATTMLARVES
-636 DLNDLESTLDESADP
+636 DLEELETTLDEDADP
-651 SGNLRKRIERQH
+651 RGDIRKRIERQH

-697 NEAQVLDDEVAKA
+697 NEKRVLDDEVAKA

-715 ELSDSAE
+715 ELRDIA
-722 QVDTERHDK
+722 QPVDTERHDK

-752 DEMQSIRMK
+752 DEMKGIRMK
-761 VLAESP
+761 VLTESP
-767 DFLIGIF
+767 DFLIGLF
-774 GRLAEEQHLA
+774 GSLAEEDHLA
-784 VDGVLH
+784 VDEGLH
-790 EQHVGAGVAAA
+790 VQLVEAGVEAAK
-801 ESRDTEKLRFV
+801 SGDVDRLRM
-812 IRQMFGNRI
+812 IIGQMFGNRV
-821 STGTDAVEIVE
+821 STGADTTEIVE
-832 LAHLLGSFSGG
+832 LAHLLGS

>member
-15 VGHID
+15 VGHIE
-20 GALRLFKTSDG
+20 GVTRLFKTSDG

-42 KRGHRFIGKSAYDRL
+42 RRGHRFIGKSAYDRL

-63 VAQGFKRSMGTKNPV
+63 VAQGFKRSMGTKNPIF
-78 SFAGQVWTPVECSA
+78 FAGQTWTPVECSA
-92 EITKALV
+92 EIIKALV
-99 GQAMTEAGT
+99 GQAMTEAGN

-122 NQMQS
+122 NQMQC
-127 EDTISA
+127 EDTIAA
-133 ARLAGLDKV
+133 ARLAGVEKV

-213 RPWLAQTFNLPAD
+213 RPWLTQTFNLPAD

-251 SASSTSSIFATED
+251 SASSTASIFATED
-264 EVRAVDED
+264 EVRATDED
-272 GEEIYISIDLSR
+272 GEEIYISIDLTR

-300 LCRKIITDNG
+300 LCRKIITANG
-310 YKNEDISRIVPIGG
+310 YKNDDISKIVPIGG
-324 PSKMPIIRDMLQ
+324 PSKMPIIRDMLE
-336 AELAIEVE
+336 AGLAIEVE

-370 SEQKSGRQRESL
+370 SVQKSGTQREAV

-395 VSSDAAKVRIKPTA
+395 VANEAAKVRLKPA
-409 DMPTGHEVEI
+409 SDMPTGHEVEI

-424 SSTGRIPINGQLS
+424 SSTGRIPIDGPLS
-437 IDVKVRKSGENR
+437 INVNVRKNGENR
-449 VTVTVFDPWG
+449 FKVTVFDQQG
-459 KVVKD
+459 KAVED

-470 IARAEAS
+470 ITRAEAS
-477 AASVPMTYN
+477 TASVPMTYT
-486 LAVKIQSGFVG
+486 LAVKIQHGFVG
-497 YERNQLEVLVKK
+497 YERNKLEALVKK
-509 GTALPAQGKKSFRT
+509 GTALPAQGKRTFRT
-523 GKTLVGGEEDF
+523 GKTLVGGEDDF
-534 IAVEFY
+534 ISVEFY
-540 EMADG
+540 EMADN
-545 IDSPEH
+545 IDTPEH

-558 RLNSRDELDRGER
+558 RLNSRDELERGER
-571 IDRGKDFIIDWK
+571 INRGDDFVIDWR
-583 MSDNGTLSL
+583 MSDNGKLSFA
-592 SVELPSL
+592 VELPSL
-599 GRVIDATNLYRSED
+599 GRVIDAKDLYRPED

-622 GAEVATTMLTSVEN
+622 GAEVATTMLARVES
-636 DLNDLESTLDESADP
+636 DLDELETTLDEDADP
-651 SGNLRKRIERQH
+651 SGDIRKRIERQH

-684 LRQEVALLKMSPE
+684 LRQEVALLKMSPG
-697 NEAQVLDDEVAKA
+697 NEERVLDDEVVKA

-715 ELSDSAE
+715 ELRDIA
-722 QVDTERHDK
+722 QPVDTERHDK
-731 LLVTTRRSIREKNY
+731 LLVTARRSIREKNY

-752 DEMQSIRMK
+752 DEMQGIRMK

-767 DFLIGIF
+767 DFLIEIF
-774 GRLAEEQHLA
+774 RRLAEEHHLA
-784 VDGVLH
+784 VDEALH
-790 EQHVGAGVAAA
+790 AQLLEAGVEAAKSGDV
-801 ESRDTEKLRFV
+801 ERLRM
-812 IRQMFGNRI
+812 IIGQMFSNRV
-821 STGTDAVEIVE
+821 STGVDPTEIVE
-832 LAHLLGSFSGG
+832 LAHLLGS

>member
-1 LYLGIDLGTSNSAV
+1 MYLGIDLGTSNSAV
-15 VGHID
+15 VGHTN

-63 VAQGFKRSMGTKNPV
+63 VAQGFKRSMGTKNQI

-92 EITKALV
+92 EIIKALI
-99 GQAMTEAGT
+99 GQAMTEAGN

-127 EDTISA
+127 EDTIAA

-213 RPWLAQTFNLPAD
+213 RPWLAQNFNLPTD

-251 SASSTSSIFATED
+251 SASSTASIFATED
-264 EVRAVDED
+264 EVRATDED
-272 GEEIYISIDLSR
+272 GKEIYISIDLSR
-284 EQMTDL
+284 DQMTDL

-300 LCRKIITDNG
+300 LCRKIITANG
-310 YKNEDISRIVPIGG
+310 YKNEDISKIVPIGG

-344 SGLDPM
+344 NGLDPM
-350 TAVAIGAAI
+350 TAVATGAAI
-359 FAESREWAGES
+359 FAESREWIGES
-370 SEQKSGRQRESL
+370 SEQKSGKHRE
-382 TGSVSLAL
+382 TVNGSVSLAL
-390 DFKSR
+390 DFNSR
-395 VSSDAAKVRIKPTA
+395 VSSDAAKVRIKPTG
-409 DMPTGHEVEI
+409 DIPTGHEVEI

-424 SSTGRIPINGQLS
+424 SSTGRIQIDGPLS
-437 IDVKVRKSGENR
+437 INVKVRKNGKNR
-449 VTVTVFDPWG
+449 FKINVFDPQG
-459 KVVKD
+459 KIVED
-464 ASREIV
+464 ASRQI
-470 IARAEAS
+470 IISRAEAS
-477 AASVPMTYN
+477 AASVPMTYT
-486 LAVKIQSGFVG
+486 LAVKVQVGQVG
-497 YERNQLEVLVKK
+497 YERNKLEVLVEK
-509 GTALPAQGKKSFRT
+509 GTALPAQGKKKFRS
-523 GKTLVGGEEDF
+523 GKTLIGGQEDF

-540 EMADG
+540 EMADK
-545 IDSPEH
+545 IDAPEH

-558 RLNSRDELDRGER
+558 RLNSRDELERGER
-571 IDRGKDFIIDWK
+571 INRGEDFIIDWK
-583 MSDNGTLSL
+583 MSDNGTLSF
-592 SVELPSL
+592 SVELPRL
-599 GRVIDATNLYRSED
+599 GRVIDATNLYRSQD

-622 GAEVATTMLTSVEN
+622 GAEVATTMLARVES
-636 DLNDLESTLDESADP
+636 DLDELETTLDEDADP
-651 SGNLRKRIERQH
+651 SGNIRKRIERQH
-663 AALSTSVDADTH
+663 AALSTSVDSDTH

-697 NEAQVLDDEVAKA
+697 NEERVLDDEVGKA

-715 ELSDSAE
+715 ELRDVA
-722 QVDTERHDK
+722 QPVDTERHDK

-745 DAARRSL
+745 DSARRSL
-752 DEMQSIRMK
+752 DEMKGIRMK
-761 VLAESP
+761 ALAESP
-767 DFLIGIF
+767 NFLIGIF
-774 GRLAEEQHLA
+774 GHLAEEHHLA
-784 VDGVLH
+784 IDSALH
-790 EQHVGAGVAAA
+790 AQLVEAGIEAAK
-801 ESRDTEKLRFV
+801 SDDIDRLRS
-812 IRQMFGNRI
+812 IIGQMFRNRV
-821 STGTDAVEIVE
+821 STGADAAEIVE
-832 LAHLLGSFSGG
+832 LAHLLGS

>member
-1 LYLGIDLGTSNSAV
+1 MYLGIDLGTSNSAV

-20 GALRLFKTSDG
+20 GATRLFKTSDG

-63 VAQGFKRSMGTKNPV
+63 VAQGFKRSMGTKNPI
-78 SFAGQVWTPVECSA
+78 SFAGQTWTPVECSA
-92 EITKALV
+92 EIIKALI
-99 GQAMTEAGT
+99 GQAMTEAGN
-108 QEIEG
+108 QEVEG

-127 EDTISA
+127 EDTIAA
-133 ARLAGLDKV
+133 ARLAGLEKV

-213 RPWLAQTFNLPAD
+213 RPWLTQTFNLPAD
-226 FQRNEKYKHLSDV
+226 FQRSDKYSHLADV

-251 SASSTSSIFATED
+251 SASSTASIFATED
-264 EVRAVDED
+264 EVRATDED
-272 GEEIYISIDLSR
+272 GEEIYISIDLTR

-290 IKDRIDDSIA
+290 IKDRIDDSIT
-300 LCRKIITDNG
+300 LCRKIITANG
-310 YKNEDISRIVPIGG
+310 YKNDDISKIVPIGG
-324 PSKMPIIRDMLQ
+324 PSKMPIIRDMLE
-336 AELAIEVE
+336 ACLAIEVE

-350 TAVAIGAAI
+350 TAVATGAAI

-370 SEQKSGRQRESL
+370 SVQKSGKQREAV

-395 VSSDAAKVRIKPTA
+395 VASEAAKVRLKPAA

-424 SSTGRIPINGQLS
+424 SSTGRIPIDGPLS
-437 IDVKVRKSGENR
+437 INVNVRKNGENR
-449 VTVTVFDPWG
+449 FKVTVFDQQG
-459 KVVKD
+459 KPVED

-470 IARAEAS
+470 ITRAEAS
-477 AASVPMTYN
+477 AASVPMTYT
-486 LAVKIQSGFVG
+486 LAVKIQHGFVG
-497 YERNQLEVLVKK
+497 YERNKLEVLVKK
-509 GTALPAQGKKSFRT
+509 GTALPAQGKQTFRT
-523 GKTLVGGEEDF
+523 GKTLVGGEDDF

-540 EMADG
+540 DMADD
-545 IDSPEH
+545 IDTPEH

-558 RLNSRDELDRGER
+558 RLNSRDELERGER
-571 IDRGKDFIIDWK
+571 INRGDDFVIDWK
-583 MSDNGTLSL
+583 MSDNGTLSF

-622 GAEVATTMLTSVEN
+622 GAEVATTMLARVES
-636 DLNDLESTLDESADP
+636 DLDELETTLDEDADP
-651 SGNLRKRIERQH
+651 SGDIRKRIERQH

-697 NEAQVLDDEVAKA
+697 NEERVLDDEVAKA

-715 ELSDSAE
+715 ELRDIA
-722 QVDTERHDK
+722 QPVDTERHDK

-752 DEMQSIRMK
+752 DEMQGIRMK

-767 DFLIGIF
+767 DFLIEIF
-774 GRLAEEQHLA
+774 RRLAEEHHLA
-784 VDGVLH
+784 VDEALH
-790 EQHVGAGVAAA
+790 AELVDAGVEAVK
-801 ESRDTEKLRFV
+801 SGNVEKLRM
-812 IRQMFGNRI
+812 IIGQMFGNRV
-821 STGTDAVEIVE
+821 STGADATEIIE
-832 LAHLLGSFSGG
+832 LAHLLGS

>member
-15 VGHID
+15 VGHVD

-63 VAQGFKRSMGTKNPV
+63 VAQGFKRSMGTKNPIA
-78 SFAGQVWTPVECSA
+78 FAGQVWTPVECSA
-92 EITKALV
+92 EIIKALV
-99 GQAMTEAGT
+99 GQAMTEAGS

-127 EDTISA
+127 EDTIAA
-133 ARLAGLDKV
+133 ARLAGLEHV

-153 AAIAHSKQKDGV
+153 AAIAHSRQKDGV

-213 RPWLAQTFNLPAD
+213 RPWLAQTFNLPAN
-226 FQRNEKYKHLSDV
+226 FQRVEKYKHLSDV

-251 SASSTSSIFATED
+251 SASSTASIFATED
-264 EVRAVDED
+264 EVRATDED

-284 EQMTDL
+284 DQITDL
-290 IKDRIDDSIA
+290 LKDRIDDSIA
-300 LCRKIITDNG
+300 LCRKIITANG
-310 YKNEDISRIVPIGG
+310 YKNDDISKIVPIGG

-344 SGLDPM
+344 NGLDPM
-350 TAVAIGAAI
+350 TAVATGAAI

-370 SEQKSGRQRESL
+370 SSQKSGKQRESV
-382 TGSVSLAL
+382 TGDVSLAL
-390 DFKSR
+390 DFQSR
-395 VSSDAAKVRIKPTA
+395 VSTDAAKVRIKPAA

-424 SSTGRIPINGQLS
+424 STTGRIPIDGPLS
-437 IDVKVRKSGENR
+437 ISVNVRKNGANR
-449 VTVTVFDPWG
+449 YKVTVFDPQG
-459 KVVKD
+459 KAVED
-464 ASREIV
+464 ASREI
-470 IARAEAS
+470 IITRAEAS
-477 AASVPMTYN
+477 AASVPMTYT
-486 LAVKIQSGFVG
+486 LAVKVQHGYVG
-497 YERNQLEVLVKK
+497 YERNKLEVLVKK
-509 GTALPAQGKKSFRT
+509 GTALPAQGKKTFRT
-523 GKTLVGGEEDF
+523 GKKLVGGEDDF

-540 EMADG
+540 QMADE
-545 IDSPEH
+545 IETPEH

-571 IDRGKDFIIDWK
+571 INRGEDFIIDWK
-583 MSDNGTLSL
+583 MSDNGTLSV

-622 GAEVATTMLTSVEN
+622 GAEVATTMLARVES
-636 DLNDLESTLDESADP
+636 DLDELEATLDEKADP
-651 SGNLRKRIERQH
+651 SGNIRKRIERQH

-684 LRQEVALLKMSPE
+684 LRQEVALMKMSPA
-697 NEAQVLDDEVAKA
+697 NEERVLEEEVVKA

-715 ELSDSAE
+715 ELRDIAQ

-731 LLVTTRRSIREKNY
+731 LLVTTRRSIREKSY

-752 DEMQSIRMK
+752 DEMKGIRLK

-767 DFLIGIF
+767 DFLIEIF
-774 GRLAEEQHLA
+774 GHLAAEQHLA
-784 VDGVLH
+784 IDEALH
-790 EQHVGAGVAAA
+790 HQHVSAGVEAA
-801 ESRDTEKLRFV
+801 ESGDVERLRFV
-812 IRQMFGNRI
+812 IGQIFGNRV
-821 STGTDAVEIVE
+821 STGADAAEIVE
-832 LAHLLGSFSGG
+832 LAHLLGS

>member
-1 LYLGIDLGTSNSAV
+1 MYLGIDLGTSNSAV

-20 GALRLFKTSDG
+20 GATRLFKTSDG

-63 VAQGFKRSMGTKNPV
+63 VAQGFKRSMGTKNPI
-78 SFAGQVWTPVECSA
+78 SFAAQTWTPVECSA
-92 EITKALV
+92 EIIKALV
-99 GQAMTEAGT
+99 GQAMTEAGN
-108 QEIEG
+108 QEVEG

-133 ARLAGLDKV
+133 ARLAGLENV

-213 RPWLAQTFNLPAD
+213 RPWLTQTFNLPAD

-251 SASSTSSIFATED
+251 SASSTASIFATED
-264 EVRAVDED
+264 EVRASDED
-272 GEEIYISIDLSR
+272 GEEIYISIDLTR

-300 LCRKIITDNG
+300 LCRKIITANG
-310 YKNEDISRIVPIGG
+310 YKNDDISKIVPIGG
-324 PSKMPIIRDMLQ
+324 PSKMPIIRDMLE
-336 AELAIEVE
+336 AGLAIEVE
-344 SGLDPM
+344 TGLDPM
-350 TAVAIGAAI
+350 TAVATGAAI
-359 FAESREWAGES
+359 FAESREWTGES
-370 SEQKSGRQRESL
+370 STQKSGKQKEAV

-390 DFKSR
+390 AFSSR
-395 VSSDAAKVRIKPTA
+395 VASETTKVRLKPA
-409 DMPTGHEVEI
+409 SDMPTGHEVEI

-424 SSTGRIPINGQLS
+424 SSTGRIPIDGPLS
-437 IDVKVRKSGENR
+437 INVNVRKNGENR
-449 VTVTVFDPWG
+449 FKVTVFDQQG
-459 KVVKD
+459 KAVED
-464 ASREIV
+464 ASREI
-470 IARAEAS
+470 IITRTEAS
-477 AASVPMTYN
+477 AASVPMTYT
-486 LAVKIQSGFVG
+486 LAVKIQHGFVG
-497 YERNQLEVLVKK
+497 YERNKLEVLVKK
-509 GTALPAQGKKSFRT
+509 GTALPAQGKQTFRT
-523 GKTLVGGEEDF
+523 GKTLVGGEDDF

-540 EMADG
+540 EMADD
-545 IDSPEH
+545 IDTPEQ

-558 RLNSRDELDRGER
+558 RLNSRDELERGER
-571 IDRGKDFIIDWK
+571 INRGDDFVIDWK
-583 MSDNGTLSL
+583 MSDNGTLSF

-599 GRVIDATNLYRSED
+599 GRMIDATNLYRSED

-622 GAEVATTMLTSVEN
+622 GAEVATTMLARVES
-636 DLNDLESTLDESADP
+636 DLDELEATLDEDADP
-651 SGNLRKRIERQH
+651 SGDIRKRIERQH

-684 LRQEVALLKMSPE
+684 LRQKVALLKMSPE
-697 NEAQVLDDEVAKA
+697 NEERVLDDEVAKA

-715 ELSDSAE
+715 ELRDIA
-722 QVDTERHDK
+722 QPVDTERHDK

-752 DEMQSIRMK
+752 DEMQGIRMK

-767 DFLIGIF
+767 DFLIEIF
-774 GRLAEEQHLA
+774 RRLAEEHHLA
-784 VDGVLH
+784 VDEALH
-790 EQHVGAGVAAA
+790 AQLVEAGVEAAKSGDV
-801 ESRDTEKLRFV
+801 ERLRM
-812 IRQMFGNRI
+812 IIGQMFGNRV
-821 STGTDAVEIVE
+821 STGADATEIVE
-832 LAHLLGSFSGG
+832 LAHLLGS

>member
-1 LYLGIDLGTSNSAV
+1 MYLGIDLGTSNSAV

-20 GALRLFKTSDG
+20 GATRLFKTSDG

-63 VAQGFKRSMGTKNPV
+63 VAQGFKRSMGTKNPI
-78 SFAGQVWTPVECSA
+78 SFAGQTWTPVECSA
-92 EITKALV
+92 EIIKALV
-99 GQAMTEAGT
+99 GQAMTEAGN
-108 QEIEG
+108 QEVEG

-127 EDTISA
+127 EDTIAA
-133 ARLAGLDKV
+133 ARLAGLERV

-213 RPWLAQTFNLPAD
+213 RPWLTQTFNLPAD
-226 FQRNEKYKHLSDV
+226 FQRNDKYSHLADV

-251 SASSTSSIFATED
+251 SASSTASIFATED
-264 EVRAVDED
+264 EVRATDED
-272 GEEIYISIDLSR
+272 GEEIYISIDLTR

-300 LCRKIITDNG
+300 LCRKIITANG
-310 YKNEDISRIVPIGG
+310 YKNDDISKIVPIGG
-324 PSKMPIIRDMLQ
+324 PSKMPIIRDMLE
-336 AELAIEVE
+336 AGLAIEVE

-350 TAVAIGAAI
+350 TAVATGAAI

-370 SEQKSGRQRESL
+370 SAQKSGKQREAV

-395 VSSDAAKVRIKPTA
+395 VASEAAKVRLKPAA

-424 SSTGRIPINGQLS
+424 SSTGRIPIDGPLS
-437 IDVKVRKSGENR
+437 INVNVRKNGENR
-449 VTVTVFDPWG
+449 FKVTVFDQQG
-459 KVVKD
+459 KAVED

-470 IARAEAS
+470 ITRAEAS
-477 AASVPMTYN
+477 AASVPMTYT
-486 LAVKIQSGFVG
+486 LAVKIQHGFVG
-497 YERNQLEVLVKK
+497 YERNTLEVLVKK
-509 GTALPAQGKKSFRT
+509 GTSLPAEGKKKFRA
-523 GKTLVGGEEDF
+523 GKTLIGGEGDF

-540 EMADG
+540 QMAEGVDT
-545 IDSPEH
+545 PEH

-558 RLNSRDELDRGER
+558 RMNSRDELERGER
-571 IDRGKDFIIDWK
+571 INRGDDFIIDWK
-583 MSDNGTLSL
+583 MSDNGTLNF
-592 SVELPSL
+592 SVELPTL
-599 GRVIDATNLYRSED
+599 GRVIDATNLYD
-613 GGINYDGQR
+613 FHGGKQTYEGEK
-622 GAEVATTMLTSVEN
+622 GAMIASTALARA
-636 DLNDLESTLDESADP
+636 ESDLDELEASLDENADP
-651 SGNLRKRIERQH
+651 SGEMRKRIERQH
-663 AALSTSVDADTH
+663 QALSTSVEADMH
-675 RSVAEEARK
+675 RSVDEEARK
-684 LRQEVALLKMSPE
+684 LRQDIALLKMSPE
-697 NEAQVLDDEVAKA
+697 NEERVLTAEVAQA

-715 ELSDSAE
+715 ELRDIA
-722 QVDTERHDK
+722 QPVDTERHDK

-752 DEMQSIRMK
+752 DEMQGIRMK

-767 DFLIGIF
+767 DFLIEIF
-774 GRLAEEQHLA
+774 RRLAEEHHLA
-784 VDGVLH
+784 VDEALH
-790 EQHVGAGVAAA
+790 AQLVDAGVEAAKSGNV
-801 ESRDTEKLRFV
+801 ETLRM
-812 IRQMFGNRI
+812 IIGQMFANRV
-821 STGTDAVEIVE
+821 STGADATEIVE
-832 LAHLLGSFSGG
+832 LAHLLGS

>member
-1 LYLGIDLGTSNSAV
+1 VYLGIDLGTSNSAV

-20 GALRLFKTSDG
+20 GATRLFKTSDG

-63 VAQGFKRSMGTKNPV
+63 VAQGFKRSMGTKNPI
-78 SFAGQVWTPVECSA
+78 SFAGQTWTPVECSA
-92 EITKALV
+92 EIIKALV
-99 GQAMTEAGT
+99 GQAMTEAGN
-108 QEIEG
+108 QEVEG

-127 EDTISA
+127 EDTITA
-133 ARLAGLDKV
+133 ARLAGLEKV

-213 RPWLAQTFNLPAD
+213 RPWLTQTFNLPAD
-226 FQRNEKYKHLSDV
+226 FQRSDKYSHLADV

-251 SASSTSSIFATED
+251 SASSTASIFATED
-264 EVRAVDED
+264 EVRATDED
-272 GEEIYISIDLSR
+272 GEEIYISIDLTR

-290 IKDRIDDSIA
+290 IKDRIDDSTA
-300 LCRKIITDNG
+300 LCRKIITANG
-310 YKNEDISRIVPIGG
+310 YKNDDISKIVPIGG
-324 PSKMPIIRDMLQ
+324 PSKMPIIRDMLE
-336 AELAIEVE
+336 AGLAIEVE

-350 TAVAIGAAI
+350 TAVATGAAI

-370 SEQKSGRQRESL
+370 STQKSGKQREAV

-395 VSSDAAKVRIKPTA
+395 VTSEATKVRLKPA
-409 DMPTGHEVEI
+409 SDMPAGHEVEI

-424 SSTGRIPINGQLS
+424 SSTGRIPIDGPLS
-437 IDVKVRKSGENR
+437 INVNVRKNGENR
-449 VTVTVFDPWG
+449 FKVTVFDQQG
-459 KVVKD
+459 KAVED

-470 IARAEAS
+470 ITKAEAS
-477 AASVPMTYN
+477 AASVPMTYT
-486 LAVKIQSGFVG
+486 LAVKIQHGLVG
-497 YERNQLEVLVKK
+497 YERNTLEVLVKK
-509 GTALPAQGKKSFRT
+509 GTALPAQGKKSFRA
-523 GKTLVGGEEDF
+523 GKTLIGGEDDF
-534 IAVEFY
+534 ISVEFY
-540 EMADG
+540 EMADD
-545 IDSPEH
+545 IDTPEH

-558 RLNSRDELDRGER
+558 RLNSRDELERGER
-571 IDRGKDFIIDWK
+571 INRGDDFVIDWK
-583 MSDNGTLSL
+583 MGDNGTLNF
-592 SVELPSL
+592 SVELPDL
-599 GRVIDATNLYRSED
+599 GRIIDATNLYDFQGGNLDYTGEKGSE
-613 GGINYDGQR
+613 I
-622 GAEVATTMLTSVEN
+622 ATTMLARVES
-636 DLNDLESTLDESADP
+636 DLDELETTLDEDADP
-651 SGNLRKRIERQH
+651 SGDIRKRIERQH

-675 RSVAEEARK
+675 RSVSEEARK

-697 NEAQVLDDEVAKA
+697 NEERVLDDEVAKA

-715 ELSDSAE
+715 ELRDIA
-722 QVDTERHDK
+722 QPVDTERHDK

-752 DEMQSIRMK
+752 DEMQGIRMK

-767 DFLIGIF
+767 DFLIEIF
-774 GRLAEEQHLA
+774 RRLAEEHHLA
-784 VDGVLH
+784 VDEALH
-790 EQHVGAGVAAA
+790 AQLVEAGVEAAK
-801 ESRDTEKLRFV
+801 SGDVDRLRM
-812 IRQMFGNRI
+812 IIGQMFGNRV
-821 STGTDAVEIVE
+821 STGADATEIVE
-832 LAHLLGSFSGG
+832 LAHLLGS

>member
-1 LYLGIDLGTSNSAV
+1 M
-15 VGHID
+15 D
-20 GALRLFKTSDG
+20 GATRLFKTSDG

-63 VAQGFKRSMGTKNPV
+63 VAQGFKRSMGTKNPI
-78 SFAGQVWTPVECSA
+78 SFAGQTWTPVECSA
-92 EITKALV
+92 EIIKALV
-99 GQAMTEAGT
+99 GQAMTEAGN
-108 QEIEG
+108 QEVEG

-127 EDTISA
+127 EDTIAA
-133 ARLAGLDKV
+133 ARLAGLEKV

-213 RPWLAQTFNLPAD
+213 RPWLTQTFNLPAD

-251 SASSTSSIFATED
+251 SASSTASIFATED
-264 EVRAVDED
+264 EVRASDEG
-272 GEEIYISIDLSR
+272 GEEIYISIDLTR

-300 LCRKIITDNG
+300 LCRKIITANG
-310 YKNEDISRIVPIGG
+310 YKNDDISKIVPIGG
-324 PSKMPIIRDMLQ
+324 PSKMPIIRDMLE
-336 AELAIEVE
+336 AGLAIEVE
-344 SGLDPM
+344 TGLDPM
-350 TAVAIGAAI
+350 TAVATGAAI

-370 SEQKSGRQRESL
+370 STQKSGKQKEAV

-390 DFKSR
+390 AFSSR
-395 VSSDAAKVRIKPTA
+395 VASETTKVRLKPAA

-424 SSTGRIPINGQLS
+424 SSTGRIPIDGPLS
-437 IDVKVRKSGENR
+437 INVNVRKNGENR
-449 VTVTVFDPWG
+449 FKVTVFDQQG
-459 KVVKD
+459 KAVED

-470 IARAEAS
+470 ITRAEAS
-477 AASVPMTYN
+477 AASVPMTYT
-486 LAVKIQSGFVG
+486 LAVKIQHGFVG
-497 YERNQLEVLVKK
+497 YERNKLEVLVKK
-509 GTALPAQGKKSFRT
+509 GTALPAQGKQTFRT
-523 GKTLVGGEEDF
+523 GKTLVGGEDDF

-540 EMADG
+540 EMADD
-545 IDSPEH
+545 IDTPEH

-558 RLNSRDELDRGER
+558 RLNSRDELERGER
-571 IDRGKDFIIDWK
+571 INRGDDFVIDWK
-583 MSDNGTLSL
+583 MSDNGTLSF

-622 GAEVATTMLTSVEN
+622 GAEVATTMLARVES
-636 DLNDLESTLDESADP
+636 DLDELETTLDEDADP
-651 SGNLRKRIERQH
+651 NGDIRKRIERQH

-697 NEAQVLDDEVAKA
+697 NEERVLDDEVAKA

-715 ELSDSAE
+715 ELRDIA
-722 QVDTERHDK
+722 QPVDTERHDK

-752 DEMQSIRMK
+752 DEMQGIRMK

-767 DFLIGIF
+767 DFLIEIF
-774 GRLAEEQHLA
+774 RRLAEEHHLA
-784 VDGVLH
+784 VDEALH
-790 EQHVGAGVAAA
+790 AQLVEAGVEAAKSGDV
-801 ESRDTEKLRFV
+801 ERLRM
-812 IRQMFGNRI
+812 IIGQMFGNRV
-821 STGTDAVEIVE
+821 STGADATEIVE
-832 LAHLLGSFSGG
+832 LAHLLGS

>member
-1 LYLGIDLGTSNSAV
+1 MYLGIDLGTSNSAV

-20 GALRLFKTSDG
+20 GATRLFKTSDG

-63 VAQGFKRSMGTKNPV
+63 VAQGFKRSMGTKNPI
-78 SFAGQVWTPVECSA
+78 SFAGQTWTPVECSA
-92 EITKALV
+92 EIIKALV
-99 GQAMTEAGT
+99 GQAMTEAGN
-108 QEIEG
+108 QEVEG

-127 EDTISA
+127 EDTIAA
-133 ARLAGLDKV
+133 ARLAGLEKV

-213 RPWLAQTFNLPAD
+213 RPWLTQTFNLPAD
-226 FQRNEKYKHLSDV
+226 FQRNDKYSHLADV

-251 SASSTSSIFATED
+251 SASSTASIFATED
-264 EVRAVDED
+264 EVRATDED
-272 GEEIYISIDLSR
+272 GEEIYISIDLTR
-284 EQMTDL
+284 EQMTNL

-300 LCRKIITDNG
+300 LCRKIITANG
-310 YKNEDISRIVPIGG
+310 YKNDDISKIVPIGG
-324 PSKMPIIRDMLQ
+324 PSKMPIIRDMLE
-336 AELAIEVE
+336 AGLAIEVE

-350 TAVAIGAAI
+350 TAVATGAAI

-370 SEQKSGRQRESL
+370 SAQKSGKQREAV

-395 VSSDAAKVRIKPTA
+395 VASEAAKVRLKPAA
-409 DMPTGHEVEI
+409 DMPPGHEVEI

-424 SSTGRIPINGQLS
+424 SSTGRIPIDGPLS
-437 IDVKVRKSGENR
+437 INVNVRKNGGNR
-449 VTVTVFDPWG
+449 FKVTVFDQQG
-459 KVVKD
+459 KAVDD

-470 IARAEAS
+470 ITRAEAS
-477 AASVPMTYN
+477 AASVPMTYT
-486 LAVKIQSGFVG
+486 LAVKIQHGFVG
-497 YERNQLEVLVKK
+497 YERNKLEVLVKK
-509 GTALPAQGKKSFRT
+509 GTALPAQGKQTFRT
-523 GKTLVGGEEDF
+523 GKTLVGGEDDF

-540 EMADG
+540 EMADD
-545 IDSPEH
+545 IDTPEH

-558 RLNSRDELDRGER
+558 RLNSRDELERGER
-571 IDRGKDFIIDWK
+571 INRGDDFVIDWK
-583 MSDNGTLSL
+583 MSDNGTLSF

-622 GAEVATTMLTSVEN
+622 GAEVATTMLARVES
-636 DLNDLESTLDESADP
+636 DLDELETTLDEDADP
-651 SGNLRKRIERQH
+651 SGDIRKRIERQH

-684 LRQEVALLKMSPE
+684 LRQEVALLRMSPE
-697 NEAQVLDDEVAKA
+697 NEERVLDDEVAKA

-715 ELSDSAE
+715 ELRDIS
-722 QVDTERHDK
+722 QPVDTERHDK

-752 DEMQSIRMK
+752 DEMQGIRMK

-767 DFLIGIF
+767 DFLIEIF
-774 GRLAEEQHLA
+774 RRLAEEHHLA
-784 VDGVLH
+784 VDEALH
-790 EQHVGAGVAAA
+790 AQLVEAGVEAAK
-801 ESRDTEKLRFV
+801 SGDVDRLRM
-812 IRQMFGNRI
+812 IIGQMFGNRV
-821 STGTDAVEIVE
+821 STGADATEIVE
-832 LAHLLGSFSGG
+832 LAHLLGS

>member
-15 VGHID
+15 VGHTN

-63 VAQGFKRSMGTKNPV
+63 VAQGFKRSMGTKNQI

-92 EITKALV
+92 EIIKALI
-99 GQAMTEAGT
+99 GQAMTEAGN

-127 EDTISA
+127 EDTIAA

-213 RPWLAQTFNLPAD
+213 RPWLAQNFNLPTD

-251 SASSTSSIFATED
+251 SASSTASIFATED
-264 EVRAVDED
+264 EVRATDED
-272 GEEIYISIDLSR
+272 GKEIYISIDLSR
-284 EQMTDL
+284 DQMTDL

-300 LCRKIITDNG
+300 LCRKIITANG
-310 YKNEDISRIVPIGG
+310 YKNEDISKIVPIGG

-344 SGLDPM
+344 NGLDPM
-350 TAVAIGAAI
+350 TAVATGAAI
-359 FAESREWAGES
+359 FAESREWIGES
-370 SEQKSGRQRESL
+370 SEQKSGKHRE
-382 TGSVSLAL
+382 TVNGSVSLAL
-390 DFKSR
+390 DFNSR
-395 VSSDAAKVRIKPTA
+395 VSSDAAKVRIKPTG
-409 DMPTGHEVEI
+409 DIPTGHEVEI

-424 SSTGRIPINGQLS
+424 SSTGRIQIDGPLS
-437 IDVKVRKSGENR
+437 INVKVRKNGKNR
-449 VTVTVFDPWG
+449 FKINVFDPQG
-459 KVVKD
+459 KIVED
-464 ASREIV
+464 ASRQI
-470 IARAEAS
+470 IISRAEAS
-477 AASVPMTYN
+477 AASVPMTYT
-486 LAVKIQSGFVG
+486 LAVKVQVGQVG
-497 YERNQLEVLVKK
+497 YERNKLEVLVEK
-509 GTALPAQGKKSFRT
+509 GTALPAQGKKKFRS
-523 GKTLVGGEEDF
+523 GKTLIGGQEDF

-540 EMADG
+540 EMADK
-545 IDSPEH
+545 IDAPEH

-558 RLNSRDELDRGER
+558 RLNSRDELERGER
-571 IDRGKDFIIDWK
+571 INRGEDFIIDWK
-583 MSDNGTLSL
+583 MSDNGTLSF
-592 SVELPSL
+592 SVELPRL
-599 GRVIDATNLYRSED
+599 GRVIDATNLYRSQD

-622 GAEVATTMLTSVEN
+622 GAEVATTMLARVES
-636 DLNDLESTLDESADP
+636 DLDELETTLDEDADP
-651 SGNLRKRIERQH
+651 SGNIRKRIERQH
-663 AALSTSVDADTH
+663 AALSTSVDSDTH

-697 NEAQVLDDEVAKA
+697 NEERVLDDEVGKA

-715 ELSDSAE
+715 ELRDVA
-722 QVDTERHDK
+722 QPVDTERHDK

-745 DAARRSL
+745 DSARRSL
-752 DEMQSIRMK
+752 DEMKGIRMK
-761 VLAESP
+761 ALAESP
-767 DFLIGIF
+767 NFLIGIF
-774 GRLAEEQHLA
+774 GHLAEEHHLA
-784 VDGVLH
+784 IDSALH
-790 EQHVGAGVAAA
+790 AQLVEAGIEAAK
-801 ESRDTEKLRFV
+801 SDDIDRLRS
-812 IRQMFGNRI
+812 IIGQMFRNRV
-821 STGTDAVEIVE
+821 STGADAAEIVE
-832 LAHLLGSFSGG
+832 LAHLLGS

>member
-1 LYLGIDLGTSNSAV
+1 MYLGIDLGTSNSAV

-20 GALRLFKTSDG
+20 GATRLFKTSDG

-57 LSAPQN
+57 LSAPRN
-63 VAQGFKRSMGTKNPV
+63 VAQGFKRSMGTKNPI
-78 SFAGQVWTPVECSA
+78 SFAGQTWTPVECSA
-92 EITKALV
+92 EIIKALV
-99 GQAMTEAGT
+99 GQAMTEAGN
-108 QEIEG
+108 QEVKG

-127 EDTISA
+127 EDTIAA
-133 ARLAGLDKV
+133 ARLAGLEKV
-142 SLLQE
+142 ILLQE
-147 PVAAAL
+147 PIAAAL

-226 FQRNEKYKHLSDV
+226 FQRSDKYSHLADV

-251 SASSTSSIFATED
+251 SASSTASIFATED
-264 EVRAVDED
+264 EVRATDED
-272 GEEIYISIDLSR
+272 GEEIYISIDLTR

-300 LCRKIITDNG
+300 LCRKIITANG
-310 YKNEDISRIVPIGG
+310 YKNDDISKIVPIGG
-324 PSKMPIIRDMLQ
+324 PSKMPIIRDMLE
-336 AELAIEVE
+336 AGLAIKVE

-350 TAVAIGAAI
+350 TAVATGAAI

-370 SEQKSGRQRESL
+370 SAQKSGKQREVV

-395 VSSDAAKVRIKPTA
+395 VASEAAKVRLKPAA

-424 SSTGRIPINGQLS
+424 SSTGRIPIDGPLS
-437 IDVKVRKSGENR
+437 INVNVRKKGENR
-449 VTVTVFDPWG
+449 FRVNVFDQQG
-459 KVVKD
+459 KAVEV

-470 IARAEAS
+470 ITRAEAS
-477 AASVPMTYN
+477 AASVPMTYT
-486 LAVKIQSGFVG
+486 LAVKIQHGFVG
-497 YERNQLEVLVKK
+497 YERNKLEVLVKK
-509 GTALPAQGKKSFRT
+509 GTALPAQGKQTFRT
-523 GKTLVGGEEDF
+523 GKTLVGGEDDF

-540 EMADG
+540 EMADD
-545 IDSPEH
+545 IDTPEH

-558 RLNSRDELDRGER
+558 RLNSRDELERGER
-571 IDRGKDFIIDWK
+571 INRGDDFVIHWK
-583 MSDNGTLSL
+583 MSDNGTLSF

-622 GAEVATTMLTSVEN
+622 GAEVATTMLARVES
-636 DLNDLESTLDESADP
+636 DLDELETTLDEDADP
-651 SGNLRKRIERQH
+651 SGDIRKRIERQH

-684 LRQEVALLKMSPE
+684 LRQAVALLKMKPE
-697 NEAQVLDDEVAKA
+697 NEERVLDDEVAKA

-715 ELSDSAE
+715 ELRDIA
-722 QVDTERHDK
+722 QPVDTERHDK

-752 DEMQSIRMK
+752 DEMQGIRMK
-761 VLAESP
+761 ALAESP
-767 DFLIGIF
+767 DFLIEIF
-774 GRLAEEQHLA
+774 RRLAEEHHLA
-784 VDGVLH
+784 VDEALH
-790 EQHVGAGVAAA
+790 AQLIEAGVEAAK
-801 ESRDTEKLRFV
+801 SGDVDRLRM
-812 IRQMFGNRI
+812 IIGQMFSNRV
-821 STGTDAVEIVE
+821 STGADTAEIVE
-832 LAHLLGSFSGG
+832 LAHLLGS

>member
-1 LYLGIDLGTSNSAV
+1 MYLGIDLGTSNSAV

-20 GALRLFKTSDG
+20 GATRLFKTSDG

-63 VAQGFKRSMGTKNPV
+63 VAQGFKRSMGTKNPI
-78 SFAGQVWTPVECSA
+78 SFAGQTWTPVECSA
-92 EITKALV
+92 EIIKALV
-99 GQAMTEAGT
+99 GQAMTEAGN
-108 QEIEG
+108 QEVEG

-127 EDTISA
+127 EDTIAA
-133 ARLAGLDKV
+133 ARLAGLEKV

-213 RPWLAQTFNLPAD
+213 RPWLSQTFNLPAD

-251 SASSTSSIFATED
+251 SASSTASIFATED
-264 EVRAVDED
+264 EVRAPDED
-272 GEEIYISIDLSR
+272 GEEIYISIDLTR
-284 EQMTDL
+284 EQMTHL

-300 LCRKIITDNG
+300 LCRKIITANG
-310 YKNEDISRIVPIGG
+310 FKNDDISKIVPIGG
-324 PSKMPIIRDMLQ
+324 PSKMPIIRDMLE
-336 AELAIEVE
+336 AGLAIEVE
-344 SGLDPM
+344 TGLDPM
-350 TAVAIGAAI
+350 TAVATGAAI
-359 FAESREWAGES
+359 FAESREWTGENS
-370 SEQKSGRQRESL
+370 TQKSGKQKEAV

-390 DFKSR
+390 AFSSR
-395 VSSDAAKVRIKPTA
+395 VASETTKVRLKPA
-409 DMPTGHEVEI
+409 SDMPTGHEVEI

-424 SSTGRIPINGQLS
+424 SSTGRIPIDGPLS
-437 IDVKVRKSGENR
+437 INVNVRKNGENR
-449 VTVTVFDPWG
+449 FKVTVFDQQG
-459 KVVKD
+459 KTVED
-464 ASREIV
+464 ASREI
-470 IARAEAS
+470 IITRAEAS
-477 AASVPMTYN
+477 AASVPMTYT
-486 LAVKIQSGFVG
+486 LAVKIQHGFVG
-497 YERNQLEVLVKK
+497 YERNKLEVLVKK
-509 GTALPAQGKKSFRT
+509 GTALPAQGKQTFRT
-523 GKTLVGGEEDF
+523 GKTLVGGEDDF

-540 EMADG
+540 EMADD
-545 IDSPEH
+545 IDTPEH

-558 RLNSRDELDRGER
+558 RLNSRDELERGER
-571 IDRGKDFIIDWK
+571 INRGDDFVIDWK
-583 MSDNGTLSL
+583 MSDNGTLSF

-622 GAEVATTMLTSVEN
+622 GAEVATTMLARVES
-636 DLNDLESTLDESADP
+636 DLDELEATLDEDVDP
-651 SGNLRKRIERQH
+651 SGDIRTRIERQH
-663 AALSTSVDADTH
+663 SALSTSVDADTH

-697 NEAQVLDDEVAKA
+697 NEERVLDDEVAKA

-715 ELSDSAE
+715 ELRDIA
-722 QVDTERHDK
+722 QPVDTERHDK

-752 DEMQSIRMK
+752 DEMQGIRMK

-767 DFLIGIF
+767 DFLIEIF
-774 GRLAEEQHLA
+774 RRLAEEHHLA
-784 VDGVLH
+784 VDEALH
-790 EQHVGAGVAAA
+790 AQLVEAGVEAAKSGDV
-801 ESRDTEKLRFV
+801 ERLRM
-812 IRQMFGNRI
+812 IIGQMFGNRV
-821 STGTDAVEIVE
+821 STGADATEIVE
-832 LAHLLGSFSGG
+832 LAHLLGS

>member
-1 LYLGIDLGTSNSAV
+1 MYLGIDLGTSNSAV

-20 GALRLFKTSDG
+20 GATRLFKTSDG

-63 VAQGFKRSMGTKNPV
+63 VAQGFKRSMGTKNPI
-78 SFAGQVWTPVECSA
+78 SFAGQTWTPVECSA
-92 EITKALV
+92 EIIKALV
-99 GQAMTEAGT
+99 GQAMTEAGN
-108 QEIEG
+108 QEVEG

-127 EDTISA
+127 EDTIAA
-133 ARLAGLDKV
+133 ARLAGLEKV

-213 RPWLAQTFNLPAD
+213 RPWLTQTFNLPAD
-226 FQRNEKYKHLSDV
+226 FQRSDKYSHLADV

-251 SASSTSSIFATED
+251 SASSTASIFATED
-264 EVRAVDED
+264 EVRATDED
-272 GEEIYISIDLSR
+272 GEEIYISIDLTR

-300 LCRKIITDNG
+300 LCRKIITANG
-310 YKNEDISRIVPIGG
+310 YKNDDISKIVPIGG
-324 PSKMPIIRDMLQ
+324 PSKMPIIRDMLE
-336 AELAIEVE
+336 AGLAIEVE

-350 TAVAIGAAI
+350 TAVATGAAI

-370 SEQKSGRQRESL
+370 SAQKSGKQREAV

-395 VSSDAAKVRIKPTA
+395 VASEAAKVRLKPAA

-424 SSTGRIPINGQLS
+424 SSTGRIPIDGPLS
-437 IDVKVRKSGENR
+437 INVNVRKNGENR
-449 VTVTVFDPWG
+449 FKVTVFDRQG
-459 KVVKD
+459 KAVED

-470 IARAEAS
+470 ITRAEAS
-477 AASVPMTYN
+477 AASVPMTYT
-486 LAVKIQSGFVG
+486 LAVKIQHGFVG
-497 YERNQLEVLVKK
+497 YERNKLEVLVKK
-509 GTALPAQGKKSFRT
+509 GTALPAQGKQTFRT
-523 GKTLVGGEEDF
+523 GKTLVGGEDDF

-540 EMADG
+540 EMADD
-545 IDSPEH
+545 IDTPEH

-558 RLNSRDELDRGER
+558 RLNSRDELERGER
-571 IDRGKDFIIDWK
+571 INRGDDFVIDWK
-583 MSDNGTLSL
+583 MSDNGTLSF

-622 GAEVATTMLTSVEN
+622 GAEVATTMLARVES
-636 DLNDLESTLDESADP
+636 DLDELETTLDEDADP
-651 SGNLRKRIERQH
+651 SGDIRKRIERQH

-684 LRQEVALLKMSPE
+684 LRQEVALLRMSPE
-697 NEAQVLDDEVAKA
+697 NEERVLDDEVAKA

-715 ELSDSAE
+715 ELRDIA
-722 QVDTERHDK
+722 QPVDTERHDK

-752 DEMQSIRMK
+752 DEMHGIRMK
-761 VLAESP
+761 VLSESP
-767 DFLIGIF
+767 DFLIEIF
-774 GRLAEEQHLA
+774 RRLAEEHYLA
-784 VDGVLH
+784 VDEALH
-790 EQHVGAGVAAA
+790 AQLVDAGVEAAK
-801 ESRDTEKLRFV
+801 SGDVQRLRM
-812 IRQMFGNRI
+812 IIGQMFGNRV
-821 STGTDAVEIVE
+821 STGADATEIVE
-832 LAHLLGSFSGG
+832 LAHLLGS

>member
-1 LYLGIDLGTSNSAV
+1 MYLGIDLGTSNSAV

-20 GALRLFKTSDG
+20 GATRLFKTSDG

-63 VAQGFKRSMGTKNPV
+63 VAQGFKRSMGTKNPI
-78 SFAGQVWTPVECSA
+78 SFAGQTWTPVECSA
-92 EITKALV
+92 EIIKALV
-99 GQAMTEAGT
+99 GQAMTEAGN

-127 EDTISA
+127 EDTIAA
-133 ARLAGLDKV
+133 ARLAGLEKV

-213 RPWLAQTFNLPAD
+213 RPWLMQTFNLPAD
-226 FQRNEKYKHLSDV
+226 FQRNDRYSHLADV

-251 SASSTSSIFATED
+251 SASSTASIFATED
-264 EVRAVDED
+264 EVRATDED
-272 GEEIYISIDLSR
+272 GEEIYISIDLTR
-284 EQMTDL
+284 EQMTAL

-300 LCRKIITDNG
+300 LCRKIITANG
-310 YKNEDISRIVPIGG
+310 YKNDDISRIVPIGG
-324 PSKMPIIRDMLQ
+324 PSKMPIIRNMLE
-336 AELAIEVE
+336 AGLAIKVE

-350 TAVAIGAAI
+350 TAVATGAAI

-370 SEQKSGRQRESL
+370 STQKSGKQREAV

-390 DFKSR
+390 AFSSR
-395 VSSDAAKVRIKPTA
+395 VASETTKVRLKPAA

-424 SSTGRIPINGQLS
+424 SSTGRISIDGPLS
-437 IDVKVRKSGENR
+437 INLNVRKNGKNR
-449 VTVTVFDPWG
+449 FKVIVFDQQG
-459 KVVKD
+459 KAVED

-470 IARAEAS
+470 ITRTEAS
-477 AASVPMTYN
+477 AASVPMTYT
-486 LAVKIQSGFVG
+486 LAVKIQHGFVG
-497 YERNQLEVLVKK
+497 YERNKLEVLVKK
-509 GTALPAQGKKSFRT
+509 GTALPAQGKQTFRT
-523 GKTLVGGEEDF
+523 GKTLVGGEDNF

-540 EMADG
+540 EMADD
-545 IDSPEH
+545 IDTPEH

-558 RLNSRDELDRGER
+558 RLNSRDELERGER
-571 IDRGKDFIIDWK
+571 INRGDDFVIDWK
-583 MSDNGTLSL
+583 MSDNGTLSF

-613 GGINYDGQR
+613 GGINYDGER
-622 GAEVATTMLTSVEN
+622 GAEVATTMLARVES
-636 DLNDLESTLDESADP
+636 DLDELETTLNEDADL
-651 SGNLRKRIERQH
+651 SGDIRKRIERQH

-697 NEAQVLDDEVAKA
+697 NEKRVLDDEVAKA
-710 ETSFD
+710 EISFD
-715 ELSDSAE
+715 ELRNIA
-722 QVDTERHDK
+722 QPVDAERHDK

-767 DFLIGIF
+767 DFLVEIF
-774 GRLAEEQHLA
+774 RRLAEEHHLA
-784 VDGVLH
+784 VDEMLHTNLVEEGVDAAK
-790 EQHVGAGVAAA
+790 AGDFG
-801 ESRDTEKLRFV
+801 RLKLT
-812 IRQMFGNRI
+812 IGQMFGNRV
-821 STGTDAVEIVE
+821 STGADTTEIVE
-832 LAHLLGSFSGG
+832 LAHLLGS

>member
-1 LYLGIDLGTSNSAV
+1 MYLGIDLGTSNSAV

-20 GALRLFKTSDG
+20 GATRLFKTSDG

-63 VAQGFKRSMGTKNPV
+63 VAQGFKRSMGTKNPI
-78 SFAGQVWTPVECSA
+78 SFAGQTWTPVECSA
-92 EITKALV
+92 EIIKALV
-99 GQAMTEAGT
+99 GQAMTEAGN
-108 QEIEG
+108 QEVEG

-127 EDTISA
+127 EDTIAA
-133 ARLAGLDKV
+133 ARLAGLEKV

-213 RPWLAQTFNLPAD
+213 RPWLSQTFNLPAD
-226 FQRNEKYKHLSDV
+226 FQRNEKYKHLTDV

-251 SASSTSSIFATED
+251 SASSTASIFATED
-264 EVRAVDED
+264 EVRATDED
-272 GEEIYISIDLSR
+272 GEEIYISIDLTR

-300 LCRKIITDNG
+300 LCRKIITANG
-310 YKNEDISRIVPIGG
+310 YKNDDISKIVPIGG
-324 PSKMPIIRDMLQ
+324 PSKMPIIRDMLE
-336 AELAIEVE
+336 AGLAIEVE

-350 TAVAIGAAI
+350 TAVATGAAI

-370 SEQKSGRQRESL
+370 STQKSGKQREAV

-395 VSSDAAKVRIKPTA
+395 VASEAAKVRLKPAA

-424 SSTGRIPINGQLS
+424 SSTGRIPIDGPLS
-437 IDVKVRKSGENR
+437 INVNVRKNGENR
-449 VTVTVFDPWG
+449 FKVTVFDQQG
-459 KVVKD
+459 KAVED

-470 IARAEAS
+470 ITRAEAS
-477 AASVPMTYN
+477 AASVPMTYT
-486 LAVKIQSGFVG
+486 LAVKIQHGFVG
-497 YERNQLEVLVKK
+497 YERNKLEVLVKK
-509 GTALPAQGKKSFRT
+509 GTALPAQGKQTFRT
-523 GKTLVGGEEDF
+523 GKTLVGGEDDF

-540 EMADG
+540 EMADD
-545 IDSPEH
+545 IDTPEH

-558 RLNSRDELDRGER
+558 RLNSRDELERGER
-571 IDRGKDFIIDWK
+571 INRGDDFVIDWR
-583 MSDNGTLSL
+583 MSDNGTLSF

-622 GAEVATTMLTSVEN
+622 GAEVATTMLARVES
-636 DLNDLESTLDESADP
+636 DLDELETTLDEDADP
-651 SGNLRKRIERQH
+651 SGDIRKRIERQH

-684 LRQEVALLKMSPE
+684 LRQEVALLRMSPE
-697 NEAQVLDDEVAKA
+697 NEERVLDDEVAKA

-715 ELSDSAE
+715 ELRDIA
-722 QVDTERHDK
+722 QPVDTERHDK

-752 DEMQSIRMK
+752 DEMQGIRMK
-761 VLAESP
+761 VLSESP
-767 DFLIGIF
+767 DFLIEIF
-774 GRLAEEQHLA
+774 RRLAEEHYLA
-784 VDGVLH
+784 VDEALH
-790 EQHVGAGVAAA
+790 AQLVDAGVEAAK
-801 ESRDTEKLRFV
+801 SGDVQRLRM
-812 IRQMFGNRI
+812 IIGQMFGNRV
-821 STGTDAVEIVE
+821 STGADATEIVE
-832 LAHLLGSFSGG
+832 LAHLLGS

>member
-1 LYLGIDLGTSNSAV
+1 VYLGIDLGTSNSAV

-20 GALRLFKTSDG
+20 GATRLFKTSDG

-42 KRGHRFIGKSAYDRL
+42 KRGHRFIGKSAYDRII
-57 LSAPQN
+57 SAPKN
-63 VAQGFKRSMGTKNPV
+63 VAKLFKRSMGTKNPIC
-78 SFAGQVWTPVECSA
+78 FAGQTWTPVECSA
-92 EITKALV
+92 EIIKALV
-99 GQAMTEAGT
+99 GQAITEAGN
-108 QEIEG
+108 QEVDG

-127 EDTISA
+127 EDTIAA
-133 ARLAGLDKV
+133 ARLAGLEKV

-184 AGVVNVIAHEGINM
+184 AGVVNVIAHEGVNM
-198 LGGRDFDRIIFDSIV
+198 MGGADFDRIIFDSIV
-213 RPWLAQTFNLPAD
+213 RPWLLQTFNIPTD
-226 FQRNEKYKHLSDV
+226 FQAKEKYSHLTDV

-251 SASSTSSIFATED
+251 SASSTASIFATED
-264 EVRAVDED
+264 EVRASDED
-272 GEEIYISIDLSR
+272 GEEIYISIDLTR

-300 LCRKIITDNG
+300 LCRKIITANG
-310 YKNEDISRIVPIGG
+310 YKNDDISKIVPIGG
-324 PSKMPIIRDMLQ
+324 PSKMPIIRDMLE
-336 AELAIEVE
+336 AGLAIEVE

-350 TAVAIGAAI
+350 TAVATGAAI
-359 FAESREWAGES
+359 FAESREWSGES
-370 SEQKSGRQRESL
+370 SAQKSGKQREAV

-395 VSSDAAKVRIKPTA
+395 VASEAAKVRLKPA
-409 DMPTGHEVEI
+409 VDMPTGHEVEI

-424 SSTGRIPINGQLS
+424 SSTGRIPIDGPLS
-437 IDVKVRKSGENR
+437 INVNVRKNGENR
-449 VTVTVFDPWG
+449 FKVTVFDQQG
-459 KVVKD
+459 MAVED

-470 IARAEAS
+470 ITRAEAS
-477 AASVPMTYN
+477 AASVPMTYT
-486 LAVKIQSGFVG
+486 LAVKIQHGFVG
-497 YERNQLEVLVKK
+497 YERNKLEVLVKK
-509 GTALPAQGKKSFRT
+509 GTALPAQGKQTFRT
-523 GKTLVGGEEDF
+523 GKTLVGGEDDF

-540 EMADG
+540 EMADD
-545 IDSPEH
+545 IDTPEH

-558 RLNSRDELDRGER
+558 RLNSRDELERGER
-571 IDRGKDFIIDWK
+571 INRGDDFVIDWK
-583 MSDNGTLSL
+583 MSDNGTLSF

-622 GAEVATTMLTSVEN
+622 GAEVATTMLARVES
-636 DLNDLESTLDESADP
+636 DLDELENTLDEDADP
-651 SGNLRKRIERQH
+651 SGDIRKRIERQH

-697 NEAQVLDDEVAKA
+697 NEERVLYDEVAKA

-715 ELSDSAE
+715 ELRDIA
-722 QVDTERHDK
+722 QPVDTERHDK

-752 DEMQSIRMK
+752 DEMQGIRMK

-767 DFLIGIF
+767 DFLIEIF
-774 GRLAEEQHLA
+774 RRLAEEHHLA
-784 VDGVLH
+784 VDEALH
-790 EQHVGAGVAAA
+790 AQLVDAGVEAVKSGNV
-801 ESRDTEKLRFV
+801 ETLRM
-812 IRQMFGNRI
+812 IIGQMFGNRV
-821 STGTDAVEIVE
+821 STGADATEIVE
-832 LAHLLGSFSGG
+832 LAHLLGS

>member
-1 LYLGIDLGTSNSAV
+1 MYLGIDLGTSNSSV

-20 GALRLFKTSDG
+20 GTTRLFKTSDG

-63 VAQGFKRSMGTKNPV
+63 VAQGFKRSMGTKNPI
-78 SFAGQVWTPVECSA
+78 SFAGQTWTPVECSA
-92 EITKALV
+92 EIIKTLV
-99 GQAMTEAGT
+99 GQAVTEAGN
-108 QEIEG
+108 QEVEG

-127 EDTISA
+127 EDTIAA
-133 ARLAGLDKV
+133 ARLAGLENV

-213 RPWLAQTFNLPAD
+213 RPWLTQTFNLPAD
-226 FQRNEKYKHLSDV
+226 FQRDEKYKHLSDV

-251 SASSTSSIFATED
+251 SASSTASIFATED
-264 EVRAVDED
+264 EVRATDED
-272 GEEIYISIDLSR
+272 GEEIYISIDLTR

-300 LCRKIITDNG
+300 LCRKIITANG
-310 YKNEDISRIVPIGG
+310 YKNDDISKIVPIGG
-324 PSKMPIIRDMLQ
+324 PSKMPIIREMLQ
-336 AELAIEVE
+336 ADLAIEVE

-350 TAVAIGAAI
+350 TAVATGAAI

-370 SEQKSGRQRESL
+370 STQKSGKQREAV

-395 VSSDAAKVRIKPTA
+395 VATEATKVRLKPA
-409 DMPTGHEVEI
+409 SDMPAGHEVEI

-424 SSTGRIPINGQLS
+424 SSTGRIPIDGPLS
-437 IDVKVRKSGENR
+437 INVNVRKNGENR
-449 VTVTVFDPWG
+449 FKVTVFDQQG
-459 KVVKD
+459 KAVD
-464 ASREIV
+464 GASREIV
-470 IARAEAS
+470 ITKAEAS
-477 AASVPMTYN
+477 AASVPMTYT
-486 LAVKIQSGFVG
+486 LAVKIQQGLVG
-497 YERNQLEVLVKK
+497 YERNTLEVLVKK
-509 GTALPAQGKKSFRT
+509 GTALPAQGKKSFRA
-523 GKTLVGGEEDF
+523 GKTLIGGEDDF
-534 IAVEFY
+534 ISVEFY
-540 EMADG
+540 EMADD
-545 IDSPEH
+545 IDTPEH

-558 RLNSRDELDRGER
+558 RLNSRDELERGER
-571 IDRGKDFIIDWK
+571 INRGDDFVIDWK
-583 MSDNGTLSL
+583 MSDNGTLNF
-592 SVELPSL
+592 SVELPAL
-599 GRVIDATNLYRSED
+599 GRIIDAKNLYDFQGGNLDYTGEKGSE
-613 GGINYDGQR
+613 I
-622 GAEVATTMLTSVEN
+622 ATTMLSRVEN
-636 DLNDLESTLDESADP
+636 DLDELETTLDEDADP
-651 SGNLRKRIERQH
+651 SGDIRKRIERQH

-697 NEAQVLDDEVAKA
+697 NEERVLDNEVAKA
-710 ETSFD
+710 EISFD
-715 ELSDSAE
+715 DLRDIVQPIDS
-722 QVDTERHDK
+722 ERHDK

-767 DFLIGIF
+767 DFLIEVF
-774 GRLAEEQHLA
+774 RRLAEEHHLA
-784 VDGVLH
+784 VDEALH
-790 EQHVGAGVAAA
+790 AQLVEAGLEAAK
-801 ESRDTEKLRFV
+801 SGDFDSLRM
-812 IRQMFGNRI
+812 IIGQMFGNRV
-821 STGTDAVEIVE
+821 STGAEATEIVE
-832 LAHLLGSFSGG
+832 LAHLLGS

>member
-15 VGHID
+15 VGHTN

-63 VAQGFKRSMGTKNPV
+63 VAQGFKRSMGTKNQI

-92 EITKALV
+92 EIIKALI
-99 GQAMTEAGT
+99 GQAMTEAGN

-127 EDTISA
+127 EDTIAA

-213 RPWLAQTFNLPAD
+213 RPWLAQNFNLPTD

-251 SASSTSSIFATED
+251 SASSTASIFATED
-264 EVRAVDED
+264 EVRATDED
-272 GEEIYISIDLSR
+272 GKEIYISIDLSR
-284 EQMTDL
+284 DQMTDL

-300 LCRKIITDNG
+300 LCRKIITANG
-310 YKNEDISRIVPIGG
+310 YKNEDISKIVPIGG

-344 SGLDPM
+344 NGLDPM
-350 TAVAIGAAI
+350 TAVATGAAI
-359 FAESREWAGES
+359 FAESREWIGES
-370 SEQKSGRQRESL
+370 SEQKSGKHRE
-382 TGSVSLAL
+382 TVNGCVSLAL
-390 DFKSR
+390 DFNSR
-395 VSSDAAKVRIKPTA
+395 VSSDAAKVRIKPTG
-409 DMPTGHEVEI
+409 DIPTGHEVEI

-424 SSTGRIPINGQLS
+424 SSTGRIQIDGPLS
-437 IDVKVRKSGENR
+437 INVKVRKNGKNR
-449 VTVTVFDPWG
+449 FKINVFDPQG
-459 KVVKD
+459 KIVED
-464 ASREIV
+464 ASRQI
-470 IARAEAS
+470 IISRAEAS
-477 AASVPMTYN
+477 AASVPMTYT
-486 LAVKIQSGFVG
+486 LAVKVQVGQVG
-497 YERNQLEVLVKK
+497 YERNKLEVLVEK
-509 GTALPAQGKKSFRT
+509 GTALPAQGKKKFRS
-523 GKTLVGGEEDF
+523 GKTLIGGQEDF

-540 EMADG
+540 EMADK
-545 IDSPEH
+545 IDAPEH

-558 RLNSRDELDRGER
+558 RLNSRDELERGER
-571 IDRGKDFIIDWK
+571 INRGEDFIIDWK
-583 MSDNGTLSL
+583 MSDSGTLSF
-592 SVELPSL
+592 SVELPRL

-622 GAEVATTMLTSVEN
+622 GAEVATTMLARVES
-636 DLNDLESTLDESADP
+636 DLDELETTLDENADP
-651 SGNLRKRIERQH
+651 SGNIRKRIERQH
-663 AALSTSVDADTH
+663 AALSTSVDSDTH

-697 NEAQVLDDEVAKA
+697 NEERVLDDEVGKA

-715 ELSDSAE
+715 ELRDVA
-722 QVDTERHDK
+722 QPVDTERHDK

-745 DAARRSL
+745 DSARRSL
-752 DEMQSIRMK
+752 DEMKGIRMK
-761 VLAESP
+761 ALAESP
-767 DFLIGIF
+767 SFLIGIF
-774 GRLAEEQHLA
+774 GHLAEEHHLA
-784 VDGVLH
+784 IDSALH
-790 EQHVGAGVAAA
+790 VQLVEAGIEAAKSDDI
-801 ESRDTEKLRFV
+801 ERLRV
-812 IRQMFGNRI
+812 IIGRMFSNRV
-821 STGTDAVEIVE
+821 STGADAAEIVE
-832 LAHLLGSFSGG
+832 LAHLLGS